1 MKRYIKQFIKRGLA
15 VMIAVFMC
23 LNFNNIDAKAANVVI
38 ALSSSTVSVGSNVT
52 ATISVSGSDIS
63 AYTIYVS
70 YNSSVLQYNS
80 ASGSAIINGGGGTV
94 TASGTSAGSFS
105 ISFTAIANGSGSITT
120 SGSDVYDIN
129 GNAISISHAGA
140 TVTVATASNNGDNNS
155 DSTTEEG
162 QTTETTED
170 DGRSADCDLASL
182 QVSPGT
188 LTPAFSADRTTYS
201 MQVDED
207 VTSVVVSASAADSK
221 ATTSV
226 SGANS
231 IQKGKNT
238 IRITVTAENGAVKVY
253 TINVQAG
260 EDVGDPVATID
271 GTEYEFVMSEDGLEA
286 PEGFTAGTTTYKDWD
301 VLSFQSPNKKITV
314 VCLKDEEGENHWFI
328 MDAEKDVFTP
338 YQEYSSQYNRYII
351 MDAPEG
357 VTVPEGFTATKIKI
371 GENEVTAYQSANI
384 ADADMYLVYAVN
396 VEGEAGFYEYDAKE
410 QAFLRYVPMTVT
422 EEVLVPA
429 TPTQAT
435 PSNVPAPE
443 TPEKSPFSNPV
454 VIGILAGLGLIL
466 VILIVILVIF
476 AGRINKQNKDML
488 DAEDMIAQLA
498 NANKDVNPELLA
510 KLGLDEA
517 TLTQNGR
524 KDGAQPAETD
534 KSVNDTADAVIT
546 AVAAGQEMKDITKP
560 DVESSE
566 GETTVLS
573 TPGESTT
580 NSVIPEDVNELMEEV
595 NRDFA
600 ASMAGGEAYVEKSE
614 KELAHEDYEK
624 RSMEINNKI
633 MTNYDSQMDSVFADG
648 VQDNT
653 KQQTPVDS
661 TEQQDEN
668 K

>member
-1 MKRYIKQFIKRGLA
+1 MKQFLKRGLA
-15 VMIAVFMC
+15 ILTAFILC
-23 LNFNNIDAKAANVVI
+23 LQFGKIDAQAANVVI
-38 ALSSSTVSVGSNVT
+38 ALSASTVSVGNNVT

-80 ASGSAIINGGGGTV
+80 ASGSAIVNGGGGTV

-105 ISFTAIANGSGSITT
+105 ISFTAIANDSGSITT

-140 TVTVATASNNGDNNS
+140 TVTVATASNNGDNNNGNA
-155 DSTTEEG
+155 TTEAGE
-162 QTTETTED
+162 TTETTED

-201 MQVDED
+201 LQVDED
-207 VTSVVVSASAADSK
+207 VTSVVVSASAADGN

-238 IRITVTAENGAVKVY
+238 VRVTVTAENGAVKVY

-271 GTEYEFVMSEDGLEA
+271 GKEYSFVMNEDGLEA

-301 VLSFQSPNKKITV
+301 VLSYESPNKKITV
-314 VCLKDEEGENHWFI
+314 VCLKDEDGENHWFI

-351 MDAPEG
+351 TAVPDG
-357 VTVPEGFTATKIKI
+357 VAIPDGFKETTLKI
-371 GENEVTAYQSANI
+371 GDNSVVAYQSDDI
-384 ADADMYLVYAVN
+384 ADKDLYLVYAIN
-396 VEGEAGFYEYDAKE
+396 VEGEEGFYEYDAKE
-410 QAFLRYVPMTVT
+410 QAFLRYVPMIVS

-429 TPTQAT
+429 TPTVAT
-435 PSNVPAPE
+435 PSAPVEVP
-443 TPEKSPFSNPV
+443 TEKSPFTNPL
-454 VIGILAGLGLIL
+454 VIGIMVGAAVIIVIL
-466 VILIVILVIF
+466 VVCLVIF
-476 AGRINKQNKDML
+476 AGRINKQNKEML

-498 NANKDVNPELLA
+498 NANKDVNPELLQ
-510 KLGLDEA
+510 KLGLDKPEVSEELEA
-517 TLTQNGR
+517 PQ
-524 KDGAQPAETD
+524 AETAD
-534 KSVNDTADAVIT
+534 EKLADAVIDGST
-546 AVAAGQEMKDITKP
+546 GSEIPTVQEAEKLADPSDLEQTSEIPKV
-560 DVESSE
+560 DSSI
-566 GETTVLS
+566 L
-573 TPGESTT
+573 TPE
-580 NSVIPEDVNELMEEV
+580 VNALVEEV
-595 NRDFA
+595 NRDFQT
-600 ASMAGGEAYVEKSE
+600 SMGGGEAYVEKSE

-648 VQDNT
+648 TQNSAAPDASAPTDT
-653 KQQTPVDS
+653 K
-661 TEQQDEN
+661 E
-668 K
+668 

>member
-1 MKRYIKQFIKRGLA
+1 MKQFLKRGLA
-15 VMIAVFMC
+15 ILTAFILC
-23 LNFNNIDAKAANVVI
+23 LQFGKIDAQAANVVI
-38 ALSSSTVSVGSNVT
+38 ALSTSTVSVGNNVT

-80 ASGSAIINGGGGTV
+80 ASGSAIVNGGGGTV

-140 TVTVATASNNGDNNS
+140 TVTVATASNNGDTNNGNA
-155 DSTTEEG
+155 TTEAGE
-162 QTTETTED
+162 TTETTED

-201 MQVDED
+201 LQVDED
-207 VTSVVVSASAADSK
+207 VTSVVVSASAADGN

-238 IRITVTAENGAVKVY
+238 VRVTVTAENGAVKVY

-271 GTEYEFVMSEDGLEA
+271 GKEYSFVMNEDGLEA

-301 VLSFQSPNKKITV
+301 VLSYESPNKKIRV
-314 VCLKDEEGENHWFI
+314 VCLKDEDGENHWFI

-351 MDAPEG
+351 TAVPDG
-357 VTVPEGFTATKIKI
+357 VAIPDGFKETTLKI
-371 GENEVTAYQSANI
+371 GDNSVIAYQSDDI
-384 ADADMYLVYAVN
+384 ADKDLYLVYAIN
-396 VEGEAGFYEYDAKE
+396 VEGEEGFYEYDAKE
-410 QAFLRYVPMTVT
+410 QAFLRYVPMIVS

-429 TPTQAT
+429 TPTVAT
-435 PSNVPAPE
+435 PSAPVEVP
-443 TPEKSPFSNPV
+443 TEKSPFTNPL
-454 VIGILAGLGLIL
+454 VIGIMVGAALIIVIL
-466 VILIVILVIF
+466 VVCLVIF
-476 AGRINKQNKDML
+476 AGRINKQNKEML

-498 NANKDVNPELLA
+498 NANKDVNPELLQ
-510 KLGLDEA
+510 KLGLDKPEVSEELEA
-517 TLTQNGR
+517 PQ
-524 KDGAQPAETD
+524 AETAD
-534 KSVNDTADAVIT
+534 EKLADAVIDGST
-546 AVAAGQEMKDITKP
+546 GSEIPTVQEAEKQADPSDLEQTSEIPKV
-560 DVESSE
+560 DSSI
-566 GETTVLS
+566 L
-573 TPGESTT
+573 TPE
-580 NSVIPEDVNELMEEV
+580 VNALVEEV
-595 NRDFA
+595 NRDFQT
-600 ASMAGGEAYVEKSE
+600 SMGGGEAYVEKSE

-648 VQDNT
+648 TQNSAAPDASAPTDT
-653 KQQTPVDS
+653 K
-661 TEQQDEN
+661 E
-668 K
+668 

>member
-1 MKRYIKQFIKRGLA
+1 MKQFLKRGLA
-15 VMIAVFMC
+15 ILTAFILC
-23 LNFNNIDAKAANVVI
+23 LQFGKIDAQAANVVI
-38 ALSSSTVSVGSNVT
+38 ALSASTVSVGNNVT

-80 ASGSAIINGGGGTV
+80 ASGSAIVNGGGGTV

-140 TVTVATASNNGDNNS
+140 TVTVATASNNGDTNNGNA
-155 DSTTEEG
+155 TTEAGE
-162 QTTETTED
+162 TTETTED

-201 MQVDED
+201 LQVDED
-207 VTSVVVSASAADSK
+207 VTSVVVSASAADGN

-238 IRITVTAENGAVKVY
+238 VRVTVTAENGAVKVY

-271 GTEYEFVMSEDGLEA
+271 GKEYSFVMNEDGLEA

-301 VLSFQSPNKKITV
+301 VLSYESPNKKITV
-314 VCLKDEEGENHWFI
+314 VCLKDEDGENHWFI

-351 MDAPEG
+351 TAVPDG
-357 VTVPEGFTATKIKI
+357 VAIPDGFKETTLKI
-371 GENEVTAYQSANI
+371 GDNSVVAYQSDDI
-384 ADADMYLVYAVN
+384 ADKDLYLVYAIN
-396 VEGEAGFYEYDAKE
+396 VEGEEGFYEYDAKE
-410 QAFLRYVPMTVT
+410 QAFLRYVPMIVS

-429 TPTQAT
+429 TPTVAT
-435 PSNVPAPE
+435 PSAPVEVP
-443 TPEKSPFSNPV
+443 TEKSPFTNPL
-454 VIGILAGLGLIL
+454 VIGIMVGAAVIIVIL
-466 VILIVILVIF
+466 VVCLVIF
-476 AGRINKQNKDML
+476 AGRINKQNKEML

-498 NANKDVNPELLA
+498 NANKDVNPELLQ
-510 KLGLDEA
+510 KLGLDKPEVSEELEA
-517 TLTQNGR
+517 PQ
-524 KDGAQPAETD
+524 AETAD
-534 KSVNDTADAVIT
+534 EKLADAVIDGST
-546 AVAAGQEMKDITKP
+546 GSEIPTVQEAEKLADPSDLEQTSEIPKV
-560 DVESSE
+560 DSSI
-566 GETTVLS
+566 L
-573 TPGESTT
+573 TPE
-580 NSVIPEDVNELMEEV
+580 VNALVEEV
-595 NRDFA
+595 NRDFHT
-600 ASMAGGEAYVEKSE
+600 SMGGGEAYVEKSE

-648 VQDNT
+648 TQNSAAPDASAPTDT
-653 KQQTPVDS
+653 K
-661 TEQQDEN
+661 E
-668 K
+668 

>member
-1 MKRYIKQFIKRGLA
+1 MKQFLKRGLA
-15 VMIAVFMC
+15 ILTAFILC
-23 LNFNNIDAKAANVVI
+23 LQFGKIDAQAANVVI
-38 ALSSSTVSVGSNVT
+38 ALSASTVSVGNNVT

-80 ASGSAIINGGGGTV
+80 ASGSAIVNGGGGTV
-94 TASGTSAGSFS
+94 TARGTSAGSFS

-140 TVTVATASNNGDNNS
+140 TVTVATASNNGDTNNGNA
-155 DSTTEEG
+155 TTEAGE
-162 QTTETTED
+162 TTETTED

-201 MQVDED
+201 LQVDED
-207 VTSVVVSASAADSK
+207 VTSVVVSASAADGN

-238 IRITVTAENGAVKVY
+238 VRVTVTAENGAVKVY

-271 GTEYEFVMSEDGLEA
+271 GKEYSFVMNEDGLEA

-301 VLSFQSPNKKITV
+301 VLSYESPNKKITV
-314 VCLKDEEGENHWFI
+314 VCLKDEDGENHWFI

-351 MDAPEG
+351 TAVPDG
-357 VTVPEGFTATKIKI
+357 VAIPDGFKETTLKI
-371 GENEVTAYQSANI
+371 GDNSVVAYQSDDI
-384 ADADMYLVYAVN
+384 ADKDLYLVYAIN
-396 VEGEAGFYEYDAKE
+396 VEGEEGFYEYDAKE
-410 QAFLRYVPMTVT
+410 QAFLRYVPMIVS

-429 TPTQAT
+429 TPTVAT
-435 PSNVPAPE
+435 PSAPVEVP
-443 TPEKSPFSNPV
+443 TEKSPFTNPL
-454 VIGILAGLGLIL
+454 VIGIMVGAAVIIVIL
-466 VILIVILVIF
+466 VVCLVIF
-476 AGRINKQNKDML
+476 AGRINKQNKEML

-498 NANKDVNPELLA
+498 NANKDVNPELLQ
-510 KLGLDEA
+510 KLGLDKPEVSEELEA
-517 TLTQNGR
+517 PQ
-524 KDGAQPAETD
+524 AETAD
-534 KSVNDTADAVIT
+534 EKLADAVIDGST
-546 AVAAGQEMKDITKP
+546 GSEIPTVQEAEKQADPSDLEQTSEIPKV
-560 DVESSE
+560 DSSI
-566 GETTVLS
+566 L
-573 TPGESTT
+573 TPE
-580 NSVIPEDVNELMEEV
+580 VNALVEEV
-595 NRDFA
+595 NRDFQT
-600 ASMAGGEAYVEKSE
+600 SMGGGEAYVEKSE

-648 VQDNT
+648 TQNSAAPDASASTDT
-653 KQQTPVDS
+653 K
-661 TEQQDEN
+661 E
-668 K
+668 

>member
-1 MKRYIKQFIKRGLA
+1 MKQFLKRGLA
-15 VMIAVFMC
+15 ILTAFILC
-23 LNFNNIDAKAANVVI
+23 LQFGKIDAQAANVVI
-38 ALSSSTVSVGSNVT
+38 ALSASTVSVGNNVT

-80 ASGSAIINGGGGTV
+80 ASGSAIVNGGGGTV
-94 TASGTSAGSFS
+94 TARGTSAGSFS

-140 TVTVATASNNGDNNS
+140 TVTVATASNNGDTNNGNA
-155 DSTTEEG
+155 TTEAGE
-162 QTTETTED
+162 TTETTED

-188 LTPAFSADRTTYS
+188 LTPAFSADRTIYS
-201 MQVDED
+201 LQVDED
-207 VTSVVVSASAADSK
+207 VTSVVVSASAADGN

-238 IRITVTAENGAVKVY
+238 VRVTVTAENGAVKVY

-271 GTEYEFVMSEDGLEA
+271 GKEYSFVMNEDGLEA

-301 VLSFQSPNKKITV
+301 VLSYESPNKKIRV
-314 VCLKDEEGENHWFI
+314 VCLKDEDGENHWFI

-351 MDAPEG
+351 TAVPDG
-357 VTVPEGFTATKIKI
+357 VAIPDGFKETTLKI
-371 GENEVTAYQSANI
+371 GDNSVIAYQSDDI
-384 ADADMYLVYAVN
+384 ADKDLYLVYAIN
-396 VEGEAGFYEYDAKE
+396 VEGEEGFYEYDAKE
-410 QAFLRYVPMTVT
+410 QAFLRYVPMIVS

-429 TPTQAT
+429 TPTVAT
-435 PSNVPAPE
+435 PSAPVEVP
-443 TPEKSPFSNPV
+443 TEKSPFTNPL
-454 VIGILAGLGLIL
+454 VIGIMVGAALIIVIL
-466 VILIVILVIF
+466 VVCLVIF
-476 AGRINKQNKDML
+476 AGRINKQNKEML

-498 NANKDVNPELLA
+498 NANKDVNPELLQ
-510 KLGLDEA
+510 KLGLDKPEVSEELEA
-517 TLTQNGR
+517 PQ
-524 KDGAQPAETD
+524 AETAD
-534 KSVNDTADAVIT
+534 EKLADAVIDGST
-546 AVAAGQEMKDITKP
+546 GSEIPTVQEAEKQADPSDLEQTSEIPKV
-560 DVESSE
+560 DSSI
-566 GETTVLS
+566 L
-573 TPGESTT
+573 TPE
-580 NSVIPEDVNELMEEV
+580 VNALVEEV
-595 NRDFA
+595 NRDFQT
-600 ASMAGGEAYVEKSE
+600 SMGGGEAYVEKSE

-648 VQDNT
+648 TQNSAAPDASAPTDT
-653 KQQTPVDS
+653 K
-661 TEQQDEN
+661 E
-668 K
+668 

>member
-1 MKRYIKQFIKRGLA
+1 MKQFLKRGLA
-15 VMIAVFMC
+15 ILTAFILC
-23 LNFNNIDAKAANVVI
+23 LQFGKIDAQAANVVN
-38 ALSSSTVSVGSNVT
+38 ALRASTVSVGNNVT

-80 ASGSAIINGGGGTV
+80 ASGSAIVNGGGGTV

-129 GNAISISHAGA
+129 GNAISLSHAGA
-140 TVTVATASNNGDNNS
+140 TVTVAPASHYGDTYYGNA
-155 DSTTEEG
+155 TTDAGE
-162 QTTETTED
+162 TPETTED

-201 MQVDED
+201 LQVDED
-207 VTSVVVSASAADSK
+207 VTSVVVSASAADGN

-238 IRITVTAENGAVKVY
+238 VRVTVTAENGAVKVY

-271 GTEYEFVMSEDGLEA
+271 GKEYSFVMNEDGLEA

-301 VLSFQSPNKKITV
+301 VLSYESPNKKITV
-314 VCLKDEEGENHWFI
+314 VCLKDEDGENHWFI

-351 MDAPEG
+351 TAVPDG
-357 VTVPEGFTATKIKI
+357 VAIPDGFKETTLKI
-371 GENEVTAYQSANI
+371 GDNSVVAYQSDDI
-384 ADADMYLVYAVN
+384 ADKDLYLVYAIN
-396 VEGEAGFYEYDAKE
+396 VEGEEGFYEYDAKE
-410 QAFLRYVPMTVT
+410 QAFLRYVPMIVS

-429 TPTQAT
+429 TPTVAT
-435 PSNVPAPE
+435 PSAPVEVP
-443 TPEKSPFSNPV
+443 TEKSPFTNPL
-454 VIGILAGLGLIL
+454 VIGIMVGAAVIIVIL
-466 VILIVILVIF
+466 VVCLVIF
-476 AGRINKQNKDML
+476 AGRINKQNKEML

-498 NANKDVNPELLA
+498 NANKDVNPELLQ
-510 KLGLDEA
+510 KLGLDKPEVSEELEA
-517 TLTQNGR
+517 PQ
-524 KDGAQPAETD
+524 AETAD
-534 KSVNDTADAVIT
+534 EKLADAVIDGST
-546 AVAAGQEMKDITKP
+546 GSEIPTVQEAEKLADPSDLEQTSEIPKV
-560 DVESSE
+560 DSSI
-566 GETTVLS
+566 L
-573 TPGESTT
+573 TPE
-580 NSVIPEDVNELMEEV
+580 VNALVEEV
-595 NRDFA
+595 NRDFQT
-600 ASMAGGEAYVEKSE
+600 SMGGGEAYVEKSE

-648 VQDNT
+648 TQNSAAPDASAPTDT
-653 KQQTPVDS
+653 K
-661 TEQQDEN
+661 E
-668 K
+668 

>member
-1 MKRYIKQFIKRGLA
+1 MKQFLKRGLA
-15 VMIAVFMC
+15 ILTAFILC
-23 LNFNNIDAKAANVVI
+23 LQFGKIDAQAANVVI
-38 ALSSSTVSVGSNVT
+38 ALSASTVSVGNNVT

-80 ASGSAIINGGGGTV
+80 ASGSAIVNGGGGTV
-94 TASGTSAGSFS
+94 TARGTSAGSFS

-140 TVTVATASNNGDNNS
+140 TVTVATASNNGDTNNGNA
-155 DSTTEEG
+155 TTEAGE
-162 QTTETTED
+162 TTETTED

-201 MQVDED
+201 LQVDED
-207 VTSVVVSASAADSK
+207 VTSVVVSASAADGN

-238 IRITVTAENGAVKVY
+238 VRVTVTAENGAVKVY

-271 GTEYEFVMSEDGLEA
+271 GKEYSFVMNEDGLEA

-301 VLSFQSPNKKITV
+301 VLSYESPNKKITV
-314 VCLKDEEGENHWFI
+314 VCLKDEDGENHWFI

-351 MDAPEG
+351 TAVPDG
-357 VTVPEGFTATKIKI
+357 VAIPDGFKETTLKI
-371 GENEVTAYQSANI
+371 GDNSVVAYQSDDI
-384 ADADMYLVYAVN
+384 ADKDLYLVYAIN
-396 VEGEAGFYEYDAKE
+396 VEGEEGFYEYDAKE
-410 QAFLRYVPMTVT
+410 QAFLRYVPMIVS

-429 TPTQAT
+429 TPTVAT
-435 PSNVPAPE
+435 PSAPVEVP
-443 TPEKSPFSNPV
+443 TEKSPFTNPL
-454 VIGILAGLGLIL
+454 VIGIMVGAAVIIVIL
-466 VILIVILVIF
+466 VVCLVIF
-476 AGRINKQNKDML
+476 AGRINKQNKEML

-498 NANKDVNPELLA
+498 NANKDVNPELLQ
-510 KLGLDEA
+510 KLGLDKPEVSEELEA
-517 TLTQNGR
+517 PQ
-524 KDGAQPAETD
+524 AETAD
-534 KSVNDTADAVIT
+534 EKLADAVIDGST
-546 AVAAGQEMKDITKP
+546 GSEIPTVQEAEKLADPSDLEQTSEIPKV
-560 DVESSE
+560 DSSI
-566 GETTVLS
+566 L
-573 TPGESTT
+573 TPE
-580 NSVIPEDVNELMEEV
+580 VNALVEEV
-595 NRDFA
+595 NRDFQT
-600 ASMAGGEAYVEKSE
+600 SMGGGEAYVEKSE

-648 VQDNT
+648 TQNSAAPDASAPTDT
-653 KQQTPVDS
+653 K
-661 TEQQDEN
+661 E
-668 K
+668 

>member
-1 MKRYIKQFIKRGLA
+1 MKQFLKRGLA
-15 VMIAVFMC
+15 ILTAFILC
-23 LNFNNIDAKAANVVI
+23 LQFGKIDAQAANVVI
-38 ALSSSTVSVGSNVT
+38 ALSASTVSVGNNVT

-80 ASGSAIINGGGGTV
+80 ASGSAIVNGGGGTV

-140 TVTVATASNNGDNNS
+140 TVTVATASNNGDTNNGNA
-155 DSTTEEG
+155 TTEAGE
-162 QTTETTED
+162 TTETTED

-201 MQVDED
+201 LQVDED
-207 VTSVVVSASAADSK
+207 VTSVVVSASAADGN

-238 IRITVTAENGAVKVY
+238 VRVTVTAENGAVKVY

-271 GTEYEFVMSEDGLEA
+271 GKEYSFVMNEDGLEA

-301 VLSFQSPNKKITV
+301 VLSYESPNKKITV
-314 VCLKDEEGENHWFI
+314 VCLKDEDGENHWFI

-351 MDAPEG
+351 TAVPDG
-357 VTVPEGFTATKIKI
+357 VAIPDGFKETTLKI
-371 GENEVTAYQSANI
+371 GDNSVVAYQSDDI
-384 ADADMYLVYAVN
+384 ADKDLYLVYAIN
-396 VEGEAGFYEYDAKE
+396 VEGEEGFYEYDAKE
-410 QAFLRYVPMTVT
+410 QAFLRYVPMIVS

-429 TPTQAT
+429 TPTVAT
-435 PSNVPAPE
+435 PSAPVEVP
-443 TPEKSPFSNPV
+443 TEKSPFTNPL
-454 VIGILAGLGLIL
+454 VIGIMVGAAVIIVIL
-466 VILIVILVIF
+466 VVCLVIF
-476 AGRINKQNKDML
+476 AGRINKQNKEML

-498 NANKDVNPELLA
+498 NANKDVNPELLQ
-510 KLGLDEA
+510 KLGLDKPEVSEELEA
-517 TLTQNGR
+517 PQ
-524 KDGAQPAETD
+524 AETAD
-534 KSVNDTADAVIT
+534 EKLADAVIDGST
-546 AVAAGQEMKDITKP
+546 GSEIPTVQEAEKLADPSDLEQTSEIPKV
-560 DVESSE
+560 DSSI
-566 GETTVLS
+566 L
-573 TPGESTT
+573 
-580 NSVIPEDVNELMEEV
+580 IPEVNALVEEV
-595 NRDFA
+595 NRDFQT
-600 ASMAGGEAYVEKSE
+600 SMGGGEAYVEKSE

-648 VQDNT
+648 TQNSAAPDASAPTDT
-653 KQQTPVDS
+653 K
-661 TEQQDEN
+661 E
-668 K
+668 

>member
-1 MKRYIKQFIKRGLA
+1 MKQFLKRGLA
-15 VMIAVFMC
+15 ILTAFILC
-23 LNFNNIDAKAANVVI
+23 LQFGKIDAQAANVVI
-38 ALSSSTVSVGSNVT
+38 ALSASTVSVGNNVT

-80 ASGSAIINGGGGTV
+80 ASGSAIVNGGGGTV

-140 TVTVATASNNGDNNS
+140 TVTVATASNNGDTNNGNA
-155 DSTTEEG
+155 TTEAGE
-162 QTTETTED
+162 TTETTED

-201 MQVDED
+201 LQVDED
-207 VTSVVVSASAADSK
+207 VTSVVVSASAADGN

-238 IRITVTAENGAVKVY
+238 VRVTVTAENGAVKVY

-271 GTEYEFVMSEDGLEA
+271 GKEYSFVMNEDGLEA

-301 VLSFQSPNKKITV
+301 VLSYESPNKKIRV
-314 VCLKDEEGENHWFI
+314 VCLKDEDGENHWFI

-351 MDAPEG
+351 TAVPDG
-357 VTVPEGFTATKIKI
+357 VAIPDGFKETTLKI
-371 GENEVTAYQSANI
+371 GDNSVIAYQSDDI
-384 ADADMYLVYAVN
+384 ADKDLYLVYAIN
-396 VEGEAGFYEYDAKE
+396 VEGEEGFYEYDAKE
-410 QAFLRYVPMTVT
+410 QAFLRYVPMIVS

-429 TPTQAT
+429 TPTVAT
-435 PSNVPAPE
+435 PSAPVEVP
-443 TPEKSPFSNPV
+443 TEKSPFTNPL
-454 VIGILAGLGLIL
+454 VIGIMVGAALIIVIL
-466 VILIVILVIF
+466 VVCLVIF
-476 AGRINKQNKDML
+476 AGRINKQNKEML

-498 NANKDVNPELLA
+498 NANKDVNPELLQ
-510 KLGLDEA
+510 KLGLDKPEVSEELEA
-517 TLTQNGR
+517 PQ
-524 KDGAQPAETD
+524 AETAD
-534 KSVNDTADAVIT
+534 EKLADAVIDGST
-546 AVAAGQEMKDITKP
+546 GSEIPTVQEAEKQAEPSDLEQTSEIPKV
-560 DVESSE
+560 DSSI
-566 GETTVLS
+566 L
-573 TPGESTT
+573 TPE
-580 NSVIPEDVNELMEEV
+580 VNALVEEV
-595 NRDFA
+595 NRDFQT
-600 ASMAGGEAYVEKSE
+600 SMGGGEAYVEKSE

-648 VQDNT
+648 TQNSAAPDASAPTDT
-653 KQQTPVDS
+653 K
-661 TEQQDEN
+661 E
-668 K
+668 

>member
-1 MKRYIKQFIKRGLA
+1 MKQFLKRGLA
-15 VMIAVFMC
+15 ILTAFILC
-23 LNFNNIDAKAANVVI
+23 LQFGKIDAQAANVVI
-38 ALSSSTVSVGSNVT
+38 ALSASTVSVGNNVT

-80 ASGSAIINGGGGTV
+80 ASGSAIVNGGGGTV

-140 TVTVATASNNGDNNS
+140 TVTVATASNNGDTNNGNA
-155 DSTTEEG
+155 TTEAGE
-162 QTTETTED
+162 TTETTED

-201 MQVDED
+201 LQVDED
-207 VTSVVVSASAADSK
+207 VTSVVVSASAADGN

-238 IRITVTAENGAVKVY
+238 VRVTVTAENGAVKVY

-271 GTEYEFVMSEDGLEA
+271 GKEYSFVMNEDGLEA

-301 VLSFQSPNKKITV
+301 VLSYESPNKKITV
-314 VCLKDEEGENHWFI
+314 VCLKDEDGENHWFI

-351 MDAPEG
+351 TAVPDG
-357 VTVPEGFTATKIKI
+357 VAIPDGFKETTLKI
-371 GENEVTAYQSANI
+371 GDNSVIAYQSDDI
-384 ADADMYLVYAVN
+384 ADKDLYLVYAIN
-396 VEGEAGFYEYDAKE
+396 VEGEEGFYEYDAKE
-410 QAFLRYVPMTVT
+410 QAFLRYVPMIVS

-429 TPTQAT
+429 TPTVAT
-435 PSNVPAPE
+435 PSAPVEVP
-443 TPEKSPFSNPV
+443 TEKSPFTNPL
-454 VIGILAGLGLIL
+454 VIGIMVGAALIIVIL
-466 VILIVILVIF
+466 VVCLVIF
-476 AGRINKQNKDML
+476 AGRINKQNKEML

-498 NANKDVNPELLA
+498 NANKDVNPELLQ
-510 KLGLDEA
+510 KLGLDKPEVSEELEA
-517 TLTQNGR
+517 PQ
-524 KDGAQPAETD
+524 AETAD
-534 KSVNDTADAVIT
+534 EKLADAVIDGST
-546 AVAAGQEMKDITKP
+546 GSEIPTVQEAEKLADPSDLEQTSEIPKV
-560 DVESSE
+560 DSSI
-566 GETTVLS
+566 L
-573 TPGESTT
+573 TPE
-580 NSVIPEDVNELMEEV
+580 VNALVEEV
-595 NRDFA
+595 NRDFQT
-600 ASMAGGEAYVEKSE
+600 SMGGGEAYVEKSE

-648 VQDNT
+648 TQNSAAPDASAPTDT
-653 KQQTPVDS
+653 K
-661 TEQQDEN
+661 E
-668 K
+668 

>member
-1 MKRYIKQFIKRGLA
+1 MKQFLKRGLA
-15 VMIAVFMC
+15 ILTAFILC
-23 LNFNNIDAKAANVVI
+23 LQFGKIDAQAANVVI
-38 ALSSSTVSVGSNVT
+38 ALSASTVSVENNVT

-80 ASGSAIINGGGGTV
+80 ASGSAIVNGGGGTV

-140 TVTVATASNNGDNNS
+140 TVTVATASNNGDTNNGNA
-155 DSTTEEG
+155 TTEAGE
-162 QTTETTED
+162 TTETTED

-201 MQVDED
+201 LQVDED
-207 VTSVVVSASAADSK
+207 VTSVVVSASAADGN

-238 IRITVTAENGAVKVY
+238 VRVTVTAENGAVKVY

-271 GTEYEFVMSEDGLEA
+271 GKEYSFVMNEDGLEA

-301 VLSFQSPNKKITV
+301 VLSYESPNKKITV
-314 VCLKDEEGENHWFI
+314 VCLKDEDGENHWFI

-351 MDAPEG
+351 TAVPDG
-357 VTVPEGFTATKIKI
+357 VAIPDGFKETTLKI
-371 GENEVTAYQSANI
+371 GDNSVVAYQSDDI
-384 ADADMYLVYAVN
+384 ADKDLYLVYAIN
-396 VEGEAGFYEYDAKE
+396 VEGEEGFYEYDAKE
-410 QAFLRYVPMTVT
+410 QAFLRYVPMIVS

-429 TPTQAT
+429 TPTVAT
-435 PSNVPAPE
+435 PSAPVEVP
-443 TPEKSPFSNPV
+443 TEKSPFTNPL
-454 VIGILAGLGLIL
+454 VIGIMVGAAVIIVIL
-466 VILIVILVIF
+466 VVCLVIF
-476 AGRINKQNKDML
+476 AGRINKQNKEML

-498 NANKDVNPELLA
+498 NANKDVNPELLQ
-510 KLGLDEA
+510 KLGLDKPEVSEELEA
-517 TLTQNGR
+517 PQ
-524 KDGAQPAETD
+524 AETAD
-534 KSVNDTADAVIT
+534 EKLADAVIDGST
-546 AVAAGQEMKDITKP
+546 GSEIPTVQEAEKLADPSDLEQTSEIPKV
-560 DVESSE
+560 DSSI
-566 GETTVLS
+566 L
-573 TPGESTT
+573 TPE
-580 NSVIPEDVNELMEEV
+580 VNALVEEV
-595 NRDFA
+595 NRDFQT
-600 ASMAGGEAYVEKSE
+600 SMGGGEAYVEKSE

-648 VQDNT
+648 TQNSAAPDASAPTDT
-653 KQQTPVDS
+653 K
-661 TEQQDEN
+661 E
-668 K
+668 

>member
-1 MKRYIKQFIKRGLA
+1 MKQFLKRGLA
-15 VMIAVFMC
+15 ILTAFILC
-23 LNFNNIDAKAANVVI
+23 LQFGKIDAQAANVVI
-38 ALSSSTVSVGSNVT
+38 ALSASTVSVGNNVT

-80 ASGSAIINGGGGTV
+80 ASGSAIVNGGGGTV

-140 TVTVATASNNGDNNS
+140 TVTVATASNNGDTNNGNA
-155 DSTTEEG
+155 TTEAGE
-162 QTTETTED
+162 TTETTED

-201 MQVDED
+201 LQVDED
-207 VTSVVVSASAADSK
+207 VTSVVVSASAADGN

-238 IRITVTAENGAVKVY
+238 VRVTVTAENGAVKVY

-271 GTEYEFVMSEDGLEA
+271 GKEYSFVMNEDGLEA

-301 VLSFQSPNKKITV
+301 VLSYESPNKKITV
-314 VCLKDEEGENHWFI
+314 VCLKDEDGENHWFI

-351 MDAPEG
+351 TAVPDG
-357 VTVPEGFTATKIKI
+357 VAIPDGFKETTLKI
-371 GENEVTAYQSANI
+371 GDNSVVAYQSDDI
-384 ADADMYLVYAVN
+384 ADKDLYLVYAIN
-396 VEGEAGFYEYDAKE
+396 VEGEEGFYEYDAKE
-410 QAFLRYVPMTVT
+410 QAFLRYVPMIVS

-429 TPTQAT
+429 TPTVAT
-435 PSNVPAPE
+435 PSAPVEVP
-443 TPEKSPFSNPV
+443 TEKSPFTNPL
-454 VIGILAGLGLIL
+454 VIGIMVGAAVIIVIL
-466 VILIVILVIF
+466 VVCLVIF
-476 AGRINKQNKDML
+476 AGRINKQNKEML

-498 NANKDVNPELLA
+498 NANKDVNPELLQ
-510 KLGLDEA
+510 KLGLDKPEVSEELEA
-517 TLTQNGR
+517 PQ
-524 KDGAQPAETD
+524 AETAD
-534 KSVNDTADAVIT
+534 EKLADAVIDGST
-546 AVAAGQEMKDITKP
+546 GSEIPTVQEAEKLADPSDLEQTSEIPKV
-560 DVESSE
+560 DSSI
-566 GETTVLS
+566 L
-573 TPGESTT
+573 TPE
-580 NSVIPEDVNELMEEV
+580 VNALVEEV
-595 NRDFA
+595 NRDFQT
-600 ASMAGGEAYVEKSE
+600 SMGGGEAYVEKSE

-648 VQDNT
+648 TQNSPAPDASAPTDT
-653 KQQTPVDS
+653 K
-661 TEQQDEN
+661 E
-668 K
+668 

>member
-1 MKRYIKQFIKRGLA
+1 MKQFLKRGLA
-15 VMIAVFMC
+15 ILTAFILC
-23 LNFNNIDAKAANVVI
+23 LQFGKIDAQAANVVI
-38 ALSSSTVSVGSNVT
+38 ALSASTVSVGNNVT

-80 ASGSAIINGGGGTV
+80 ASGSAIVNGGGGTV

-140 TVTVATASNNGDNNS
+140 TVTVATASNNGDTNNGNA
-155 DSTTEEG
+155 TTEAGE
-162 QTTETTED
+162 TTETTED

-201 MQVDED
+201 LQVDED
-207 VTSVVVSASAADSK
+207 VTSVVVSASAADGN

-238 IRITVTAENGAVKVY
+238 VRVTVTAENGAVKVY

-271 GTEYEFVMSEDGLEA
+271 GKEYSFVMNEDGLEA

-301 VLSFQSPNKKITV
+301 VLSYESPNKNITV
-314 VCLKDEEGENHWFI
+314 VCLKDEDGENHWFI

-351 MDAPEG
+351 TAVPDG
-357 VTVPEGFTATKIKI
+357 VAIPDGFKETTLKI
-371 GENEVTAYQSANI
+371 GDNSVVAYQSDDI
-384 ADADMYLVYAVN
+384 ADKDLYLVYAIN
-396 VEGEAGFYEYDAKE
+396 VEGEEGFYEYDAKE
-410 QAFLRYVPMTVT
+410 QAFLRYVPMIVS

-429 TPTQAT
+429 TPTVAT
-435 PSNVPAPE
+435 PSAPVEVP
-443 TPEKSPFSNPV
+443 TEKSPFTNPL
-454 VIGILAGLGLIL
+454 VIGIMVGAALIIVIL
-466 VILIVILVIF
+466 VVCLVIF
-476 AGRINKQNKDML
+476 AGRINKQNKEML

-498 NANKDVNPELLA
+498 NANKDVNPELLQ
-510 KLGLDEA
+510 KLGLDKPEVSEELEA
-517 TLTQNGR
+517 PQ
-524 KDGAQPAETD
+524 AETAD
-534 KSVNDTADAVIT
+534 EKLADAVIDGST
-546 AVAAGQEMKDITKP
+546 GSEIPTVQEAEKQADPSDLEQTSEIPKV
-560 DVESSE
+560 DSSI
-566 GETTVLS
+566 L
-573 TPGESTT
+573 TPE
-580 NSVIPEDVNELMEEV
+580 VNALVEEV
-595 NRDFA
+595 NRDFQT
-600 ASMAGGEAYVEKSE
+600 SMGGGEAYVEKSE

-648 VQDNT
+648 TQNSAAPDASAPTDT
-653 KQQTPVDS
+653 K
-661 TEQQDEN
+661 E
-668 K
+668 

>member
-1 MKRYIKQFIKRGLA
+1 MKQFLKRGLA
-15 VMIAVFMC
+15 ILTAFILC
-23 LNFNNIDAKAANVVI
+23 LQFGKIDAQAANVVI
-38 ALSSSTVSVGSNVT
+38 ALSASTVSVGNNVT

-80 ASGSAIINGGGGTV
+80 ASGSAIVNGGGGTV

-140 TVTVATASNNGDNNS
+140 TVTVATASNNGDNNNGNA
-155 DSTTEEG
+155 TTEAGE
-162 QTTETTED
+162 TTETTED

-201 MQVDED
+201 LQVDED
-207 VTSVVVSASAADSK
+207 VTSVVVSASAADGN

-238 IRITVTAENGAVKVY
+238 VRVTVTAENGAVKVY

-271 GTEYEFVMSEDGLEA
+271 GKEYSFVMNEDGLEA

-301 VLSFQSPNKKITV
+301 VLSYESPNKKITV
-314 VCLKDEEGENHWFI
+314 VCLKDEDGENHWLI

-351 MDAPEG
+351 TAVPDG
-357 VTVPEGFTATKIKI
+357 VAIPDGFKETTLKI
-371 GENEVTAYQSANI
+371 GDNSVVAYQSDDI
-384 ADADMYLVYAVN
+384 ADKDLYLVYAIN
-396 VEGEAGFYEYDAKE
+396 VEGEEGFYEYDAKE
-410 QAFLRYVPMTVT
+410 QAFLRYVPMIVS

-429 TPTQAT
+429 TPTVAT
-435 PSNVPAPE
+435 PSAPVEVP
-443 TPEKSPFSNPV
+443 TEKSPFTNPL
-454 VIGILAGLGLIL
+454 VIGIMVGAAVIIVIL
-466 VILIVILVIF
+466 VVCLVIF
-476 AGRINKQNKDML
+476 AGRINKQNKEML

-498 NANKDVNPELLA
+498 NANKDVNPELLQ
-510 KLGLDEA
+510 KLGLDKPEVSEELEA
-517 TLTQNGR
+517 PQ
-524 KDGAQPAETD
+524 AETAD
-534 KSVNDTADAVIT
+534 EKLADAVIDGST
-546 AVAAGQEMKDITKP
+546 GSEIPTVQEAEKQADPSDLEQTSEIPKV
-560 DVESSE
+560 DSSI
-566 GETTVLS
+566 L
-573 TPGESTT
+573 TPE
-580 NSVIPEDVNELMEEV
+580 VNALVEEV
-595 NRDFA
+595 NRDFQT
-600 ASMAGGEAYVEKSE
+600 SMGGGEAYVEKSE

-648 VQDNT
+648 TQNSAAPDASASTDT
-653 KQQTPVDS
+653 K
-661 TEQQDEN
+661 E
-668 K
+668 

>member
-1 MKRYIKQFIKRGLA
+1 MKQFFKRGLA
-15 VMIAVFMC
+15 IITALILC
-23 LNFNNIDAKAANVVI
+23 LHFGKIDAQAANVVI
-38 ALSSSTVSVGSNVT
+38 ALSASSVSVGNNVT

-80 ASGSAIINGGGGTV
+80 ASGSAIVNGGGGTV

-140 TVTVATASNNGDNNS
+140 TVTVATASNNNGDGNNA
-155 DSTTEEG
+155 TTEAG
-162 QTTETTED
+162 ETTED
-170 DGRSADCDLASL
+170 DGKSADCDLASL

-201 MQVDED
+201 LQVDED

-238 IRITVTAENGAVKVY
+238 VRVTVTAENGAVKVY

-271 GTEYEFVMSEDGLEA
+271 GKEYSFVMSEDGLEA

-301 VLSFQSPNKKITV
+301 VLSYESPNKKITV
-314 VCLKDEEGENHWFI
+314 VCLKDEDGENHWFI

-338 YQEYSSQYNRYII
+338 YQEYSSLYNRYII
-351 MDAPEG
+351 TAVPDG
-357 VTVPEGFTATKIKI
+357 VAIPDGFTETTLKI
-371 GENEVTAYQSANI
+371 GENQVVAYQSVDI
-384 ADADMYLVYAVN
+384 ADKDMYLVYAIN
-396 VEGEAGFYEYDAKE
+396 VEGEEGFYEYDAKE
-410 QAFLRYVPMTVT
+410 QAFLRYVPMIVS

-429 TPTQAT
+429 TPTVAT
-435 PSNVPAPE
+435 PSAPVEVP
-443 TPEKSPFSNPV
+443 TEKNPFTNPLV
-454 VIGILAGLGLIL
+454 LGVLVAAAIVI
-466 VILIVILVIF
+466 VILIVCMVIF
-476 AGRINKQNKDML
+476 AGRINKQNKEML

-498 NANKDVNPELLA
+498 NANKDVNPELLQ
-510 KLGLDEA
+510 KLGLDDPEVSEVA
-517 TLTQNGR
+517 AEPQAETADEKLADALIEENTGNEIPTVQETEKQADPSDLEQTSEIPKVEGSILTQ
-524 KDGAQPAETD
+524 E
-534 KSVNDTADAVIT
+534 VNALV
-546 AVAAGQEMKDITKP
+546 
-560 DVESSE
+560 
-566 GETTVLS
+566 
-573 TPGESTT
+573 
-580 NSVIPEDVNELMEEV
+580 EEV
-595 NRDFA
+595 NRDLQT
-600 ASMAGGEAYVEKSE
+600 SMAGGEAYVEKSE

-624 RSMEINNKI
+624 RSMEINNRI

-648 VQDNT
+648 TQNDAA
-653 KQQTPVDS
+653 QPVSEDS
-661 TEQQDEN
+661 SAPTDRKE
-668 K
+668 

>member
-1 MKRYIKQFIKRGLA
+1 MKQFLKRGLA
-15 VMIAVFMC
+15 ILTAFILC
-23 LNFNNIDAKAANVVI
+23 LQFGKIDAQAANVVI
-38 ALSSSTVSVGSNVT
+38 ALSASTVSVGNNVT

-80 ASGSAIINGGGGTV
+80 ASGSAIVNGGGGTV

-140 TVTVATASNNGDNNS
+140 TVTVATASNNGDTNNGNA
-155 DSTTEEG
+155 TTEAGE
-162 QTTETTED
+162 TTETTED

-201 MQVDED
+201 LQVDED
-207 VTSVVVSASAADSK
+207 VTSVVVSASAADGN

-238 IRITVTAENGAVKVY
+238 VRVTVTAENGAVKVY

-271 GTEYEFVMSEDGLEA
+271 GKEYSFVMNEDGLEA

-301 VLSFQSPNKKITV
+301 VLSYESPNKKITV
-314 VCLKDEEGENHWFI
+314 VCLKDEDGENHWFI

-351 MDAPEG
+351 TAVPDG
-357 VTVPEGFTATKIKI
+357 VAIPDGFKETTLKI
-371 GENEVTAYQSANI
+371 GDNSVVAYQSDDI
-384 ADADMYLVYAVN
+384 ADKDLYLVYAIN
-396 VEGEAGFYEYDAKE
+396 VEGEEGFYEYDAKE
-410 QAFLRYVPMTVT
+410 QAFLRYVPMIVS

-429 TPTQAT
+429 TPTVAT
-435 PSNVPAPE
+435 PSAPVEVP
-443 TPEKSPFSNPV
+443 TEKSPFTNPL
-454 VIGILAGLGLIL
+454 VIGIMVGAALIIVIL
-466 VILIVILVIF
+466 VVCLVIF
-476 AGRINKQNKDML
+476 AGRINKQNKEML

-498 NANKDVNPELLA
+498 NANKDVNPELLQ
-510 KLGLDEA
+510 KLGLDKPEVSEELEA
-517 TLTQNGR
+517 PQ
-524 KDGAQPAETD
+524 AETAD
-534 KSVNDTADAVIT
+534 EKLADAVIDGST
-546 AVAAGQEMKDITKP
+546 GSEIPTVQEAEQQADPSDLEQTSEIPKVD
-560 DVESSE
+560 SSI
-566 GETTVLS
+566 L
-573 TPGESTT
+573 TPE
-580 NSVIPEDVNELMEEV
+580 VNALVEEV
-595 NRDFA
+595 NRDFQT
-600 ASMAGGEAYVEKSE
+600 SMGGGEAYVEKSE

-648 VQDNT
+648 TQNSAAPDASAPTDT
-653 KQQTPVDS
+653 K
-661 TEQQDEN
+661 E
-668 K
+668 

>member
-1 MKRYIKQFIKRGLA
+1 MKQFLKRGLA
-15 VMIAVFMC
+15 ILTAFILC
-23 LNFNNIDAKAANVVI
+23 LQFGKIDAQAANVVI
-38 ALSSSTVSVGSNVT
+38 ALSASTVSVGNNVT

-80 ASGSAIINGGGGTV
+80 ASGSAIVNGGGGTV

-140 TVTVATASNNGDNNS
+140 TVTVATASNNGDNNNGNA
-155 DSTTEEG
+155 TTEAGE
-162 QTTETTED
+162 TTETTED

-201 MQVDED
+201 LQVDED
-207 VTSVVVSASAADSK
+207 VTSVVVSASAADGN

-238 IRITVTAENGAVKVY
+238 VRVTVTAENGAVKVY

-271 GTEYEFVMSEDGLEA
+271 GKEYSFVMNEDGLEA

-301 VLSFQSPNKKITV
+301 VLSYESPNKKIRV
-314 VCLKDEEGENHWFI
+314 VCLKDEDGENHWFI

-351 MDAPEG
+351 TAVPDG
-357 VTVPEGFTATKIKI
+357 VAIPDGFKETTLKI
-371 GENEVTAYQSANI
+371 GDNSVIAYQSDDI
-384 ADADMYLVYAVN
+384 ADKDLYLVYAIN
-396 VEGEAGFYEYDAKE
+396 VEGEEGFYEYDAKE
-410 QAFLRYVPMTVT
+410 QAFLRYVPMIVS

-429 TPTQAT
+429 TPTVAT
-435 PSNVPAPE
+435 PSAPVEVP
-443 TPEKSPFSNPV
+443 TEKSPFTNPL
-454 VIGILAGLGLIL
+454 VIGIMVGAAVIIVIL
-466 VILIVILVIF
+466 VVCLVIF
-476 AGRINKQNKDML
+476 AGRINKQNKEML
-488 DAEDMIAQLA
+488 DAEDMIAKLA
-498 NANKDVNPELLA
+498 NANKDVNPELLQ
-510 KLGLDEA
+510 KLGLDKPEVSEELEA
-517 TLTQNGR
+517 PQ
-524 KDGAQPAETD
+524 AETAD
-534 KSVNDTADAVIT
+534 EKLADAVIDGST
-546 AVAAGQEMKDITKP
+546 GSEIPTVQEAEKQADPSDLEQTSEIPKV
-560 DVESSE
+560 DSSI
-566 GETTVLS
+566 L
-573 TPGESTT
+573 TPE
-580 NSVIPEDVNELMEEV
+580 VNALVEEV
-595 NRDFA
+595 NRDFQT
-600 ASMAGGEAYVEKSE
+600 SMGGGEAYVEKSE

-648 VQDNT
+648 TQNSAAPDASAPTDT
-653 KQQTPVDS
+653 K
-661 TEQQDEN
+661 E
-668 K
+668 

>member
-1 MKRYIKQFIKRGLA
+1 MKQFLKRGLA
-15 VMIAVFMC
+15 ILTAFILC
-23 LNFNNIDAKAANVVI
+23 LQFGKIDAQAANVVI
-38 ALSSSTVSVGSNVT
+38 ALSASTVSVGNNVT

-80 ASGSAIINGGGGTV
+80 ASGSAIVNGGGGTV

-140 TVTVATASNNGDNNS
+140 TVTVATASNNGDTNNGNA
-155 DSTTEEG
+155 TTEAGE
-162 QTTETTED
+162 TTETTED

-201 MQVDED
+201 LQVDED
-207 VTSVVVSASAADSK
+207 VTSVVVSASAADGN

-238 IRITVTAENGAVKVY
+238 VRVTVTAENGAVKVY

-271 GTEYEFVMSEDGLEA
+271 GKEYSFVMNEDGLEA

-301 VLSFQSPNKKITV
+301 VLSYESPNKKITV
-314 VCLKDEEGENHWFI
+314 VCLKDEDGENHWFI

-351 MDAPEG
+351 TAVPDG
-357 VTVPEGFTATKIKI
+357 VAIPDGFKETTLKI
-371 GENEVTAYQSANI
+371 EDNSVVAYQSDDI
-384 ADADMYLVYAVN
+384 ADKDLYLVYAIN
-396 VEGEAGFYEYDAKE
+396 VEGEEGFYEYDAKE
-410 QAFLRYVPMTVT
+410 QAFLRYVPIIVS

-429 TPTQAT
+429 TPTVAT
-435 PSNVPAPE
+435 PSAPVEVP
-443 TPEKSPFSNPV
+443 TEKSPFTNPL
-454 VIGILAGLGLIL
+454 VIGIMVGAAVIIVIL
-466 VILIVILVIF
+466 VVCLVIF
-476 AGRINKQNKDML
+476 AGRINKQNKEML

-498 NANKDVNPELLA
+498 NANKDVNPELLQ
-510 KLGLDEA
+510 KLGLDKPEVSEELEA
-517 TLTQNGR
+517 PQ
-524 KDGAQPAETD
+524 AETAD
-534 KSVNDTADAVIT
+534 EKLADAVIDGST
-546 AVAAGQEMKDITKP
+546 GSEIPTVQEAEKQADPSDLEQTSEIPKV
-560 DVESSE
+560 DSSI
-566 GETTVLS
+566 L
-573 TPGESTT
+573 TPE
-580 NSVIPEDVNELMEEV
+580 VNALVEEV
-595 NRDFA
+595 NRDFQT
-600 ASMAGGEAYVEKSE
+600 SMGGGEAYVEKSE

-648 VQDNT
+648 TQNSAAPDASAPTDT
-653 KQQTPVDS
+653 K
-661 TEQQDEN
+661 E
-668 K
+668 

>member
-1 MKRYIKQFIKRGLA
+1 MKQFLKRGLA
-15 VMIAVFMC
+15 ILTAFILC
-23 LNFNNIDAKAANVVI
+23 LQFGKIDAQAANVVI
-38 ALSSSTVSVGSNVT
+38 ALSASTVSVGNNVT

-80 ASGSAIINGGGGTV
+80 ASGSAIVNGGGGTV

-140 TVTVATASNNGDNNS
+140 TVTVATASNNGDTNNGNA
-155 DSTTEEG
+155 TTEAGE
-162 QTTETTED
+162 TTETTED

-201 MQVDED
+201 LQVDED
-207 VTSVVVSASAADSK
+207 VTSVVVSASAADGN

-238 IRITVTAENGAVKVY
+238 VRVTVTAENGAVKVY

-271 GTEYEFVMSEDGLEA
+271 GKEYSFVMNEDGLEA

-301 VLSFQSPNKKITV
+301 VLSYESPNKKITV
-314 VCLKDEEGENHWFI
+314 VCLKDEDGENHWFI

-351 MDAPEG
+351 TAVPDG
-357 VTVPEGFTATKIKI
+357 VAIPDGFKETTLKI
-371 GENEVTAYQSANI
+371 GDNSVVAYQSDDI
-384 ADADMYLVYAVN
+384 ADKDLYLVYAIN
-396 VEGEAGFYEYDAKE
+396 VEGEEGFYEYDAKE
-410 QAFLRYVPMTVT
+410 QAFLRYVPMIVS

-429 TPTQAT
+429 TPTVAT
-435 PSNVPAPE
+435 PSAPVEVP
-443 TPEKSPFSNPV
+443 TEKSPFTNPL
-454 VIGILAGLGLIL
+454 VIGIMVGAAVIIVIL
-466 VILIVILVIF
+466 VVCLVIF
-476 AGRINKQNKDML
+476 AGRINKQNKEML

-498 NANKDVNPELLA
+498 NANKDVNPELLQ
-510 KLGLDEA
+510 KLGLDKPEVSEELEA
-517 TLTQNGR
+517 PQ
-524 KDGAQPAETD
+524 AETAD
-534 KSVNDTADAVIT
+534 EKLADAVIDGST
-546 AVAAGQEMKDITKP
+546 GSEIPTVQEAEKLADPSDLEQTSEIPKV
-560 DVESSE
+560 DSSI
-566 GETTVLS
+566 L
-573 TPGESTT
+573 TPE
-580 NSVIPEDVNELMEEV
+580 VNALVEEV
-595 NRDFA
+595 NRDFQT
-600 ASMAGGEAYVEKSE
+600 SMGGGEPYVEKSE

-648 VQDNT
+648 TQNSAAPDASAPTDT
-653 KQQTPVDS
+653 K
-661 TEQQDEN
+661 E
-668 K
+668 

>member
-1 MKRYIKQFIKRGLA
+1 MKQFLKRGLA
-15 VMIAVFMC
+15 ILTAFILC
-23 LNFNNIDAKAANVVI
+23 LQFGKIDAQAANVVI
-38 ALSSSTVSVGSNVT
+38 ALSASTVSVGNNVT

-80 ASGSAIINGGGGTV
+80 ASGSAIVNGGGGTV

-140 TVTVATASNNGDNNS
+140 TVTVATASNNGDTNNGNA
-155 DSTTEEG
+155 TTEAGE
-162 QTTETTED
+162 TTETTED

-201 MQVDED
+201 LQVDED
-207 VTSVVVSASAADSK
+207 VTSVVVSASAADGN

-238 IRITVTAENGAVKVY
+238 VRVTVTAENGAVKVY

-271 GTEYEFVMSEDGLEA
+271 GKEYSFVMNEDGLEA

-301 VLSFQSPNKKITV
+301 VLSYESPNKKITV
-314 VCLKDEEGENHWFI
+314 VCLKDEDGENHWFI

-351 MDAPEG
+351 TAVPDG
-357 VTVPEGFTATKIKI
+357 VAIPDGFKETTLKI
-371 GENEVTAYQSANI
+371 GDNSVVAYQSDDI
-384 ADADMYLVYAVN
+384 ADKDLYLGYAIN
-396 VEGEAGFYEYDAKE
+396 VEGEEGFYEYDAKE
-410 QAFLRYVPMTVT
+410 QAFLRYVPMIVS

-429 TPTQAT
+429 TPTVAT
-435 PSNVPAPE
+435 PSAPVEVP
-443 TPEKSPFSNPV
+443 TEKSPFTNPL
-454 VIGILAGLGLIL
+454 VIGIMVGAAVIIVIL
-466 VILIVILVIF
+466 VVCLVIF
-476 AGRINKQNKDML
+476 AGRINKQNKEML

-498 NANKDVNPELLA
+498 NANKDVNPELLQ
-510 KLGLDEA
+510 KLGLDKPEVSEELEA
-517 TLTQNGR
+517 PQ
-524 KDGAQPAETD
+524 AETAD
-534 KSVNDTADAVIT
+534 EKLADAVIDGST
-546 AVAAGQEMKDITKP
+546 GSEIPTVQEAEKQADPSDLEQTSEIPKV
-560 DVESSE
+560 DSSI
-566 GETTVLS
+566 L
-573 TPGESTT
+573 TPE
-580 NSVIPEDVNELMEEV
+580 VNALVEEV
-595 NRDFA
+595 NRDFQT
-600 ASMAGGEAYVEKSE
+600 SMGGGEAYVEKSE

-648 VQDNT
+648 TQNSAAPDASASTDT
-653 KQQTPVDS
+653 K
-661 TEQQDEN
+661 E
-668 K
+668 

>member
-1 MKRYIKQFIKRGLA
+1 MKQFLKRGLA
-15 VMIAVFMC
+15 ILTAFILC
-23 LNFNNIDAKAANVVI
+23 LQFGKIDAQAANVVI
-38 ALSSSTVSVGSNVT
+38 ALSASTVSVGNNVT

-80 ASGSAIINGGGGTV
+80 ASGSAIVNGGGGTV

-140 TVTVATASNNGDNNS
+140 TVTVATASNNGDTNNGNA
-155 DSTTEEG
+155 TTEAGE
-162 QTTETTED
+162 TTETTED

-201 MQVDED
+201 LQVDED
-207 VTSVVVSASAADSK
+207 VTSVVVSASAADGN

-238 IRITVTAENGAVKVY
+238 VRVTVTAENGAVKVY

-271 GTEYEFVMSEDGLEA
+271 GKEYSFVMNEDGLEA

-301 VLSFQSPNKKITV
+301 VLSYESPNKKITV
-314 VCLKDEEGENHWFI
+314 VCLKDEDGENHWFI

-351 MDAPEG
+351 TAVPDG
-357 VTVPEGFTATKIKI
+357 VAIPDGFKETTLKI
-371 GENEVTAYQSANI
+371 GDNSVVAYQSDDI
-384 ADADMYLVYAVN
+384 ADKDLYLVYAIN
-396 VEGEAGFYEYDAKE
+396 VEGEEGFYEYDAKE
-410 QAFLRYVPMTVT
+410 QAFLRYVPMIVS

-429 TPTQAT
+429 TPTVAT
-435 PSNVPAPE
+435 PSAPVEVP
-443 TPEKSPFSNPV
+443 TEKSPFTNPL
-454 VIGILAGLGLIL
+454 VIGIMVGAAVIIVIL
-466 VILIVILVIF
+466 VVCLVIF
-476 AGRINKQNKDML
+476 AGRINKQNKEML

-498 NANKDVNPELLA
+498 NANKDVNPELLQ
-510 KLGLDEA
+510 KLGLDKPEVSEELEA
-517 TLTQNGR
+517 PQ
-524 KDGAQPAETD
+524 AETAD
-534 KSVNDTADAVIT
+534 EKLADAVIDGST
-546 AVAAGQEMKDITKP
+546 GSEIPTVQEAEKLADPSDLEQTSEIPKV
-560 DVESSE
+560 DSSI
-566 GETTVLS
+566 L
-573 TPGESTT
+573 TPE
-580 NSVIPEDVNELMEEV
+580 VNALVEEV
-595 NRDFA
+595 NRDFQT
-600 ASMAGGEAYVEKSE
+600 SMGGGEAYVEKSE

-633 MTNYDSQMDSVFADG
+633 MTNYDSKMDSVFADG
-648 VQDNT
+648 TQNSAAPDASAPTDT
-653 KQQTPVDS
+653 K
-661 TEQQDEN
+661 E
-668 K
+668 

>member
-1 MKRYIKQFIKRGLA
+1 MKQFLKRGLA
-15 VMIAVFMC
+15 ILTAFILC
-23 LNFNNIDAKAANVVI
+23 LQFGKIDAQAANVVI
-38 ALSSSTVSVGSNVT
+38 ALSASTVSVGNNVT

-80 ASGSAIINGGGGTV
+80 ASGSAIVNGGGGTV

-140 TVTVATASNNGDNNS
+140 TVTVATASNNGDDNNGNA
-155 DSTTEEG
+155 TTEAGE
-162 QTTETTED
+162 TTETTED

-201 MQVDED
+201 LQVDED
-207 VTSVVVSASAADSK
+207 VTSVVVSASAADGN

-238 IRITVTAENGAVKVY
+238 VRVTVTAENGAVKVY

-271 GTEYEFVMSEDGLEA
+271 GKEYSFVMNEDGLEA

-301 VLSFQSPNKKITV
+301 VLSYESPNKKIRV
-314 VCLKDEEGENHWFI
+314 VCLKDEDGENHWFI

-351 MDAPEG
+351 TAVPDG
-357 VTVPEGFTATKIKI
+357 VAIPDGFKETTLKI
-371 GENEVTAYQSANI
+371 GDNSVIAYQSDDI
-384 ADADMYLVYAVN
+384 ADKDLYLVYAIN
-396 VEGEAGFYEYDAKE
+396 VEGEEGFYEYDAKE
-410 QAFLRYVPMTVT
+410 QAFLRYVPMIVS

-429 TPTQAT
+429 TPTVAT
-435 PSNVPAPE
+435 PSAPVEVP
-443 TPEKSPFSNPV
+443 TEKSPFTNPL
-454 VIGILAGLGLIL
+454 VIGIMVGAALIIVIL
-466 VILIVILVIF
+466 VVCLVIF
-476 AGRINKQNKDML
+476 AGRINKQNKEML

-498 NANKDVNPELLA
+498 NANKDVNPELLQ
-510 KLGLDEA
+510 KLGLDKPEVSEELEA
-517 TLTQNGR
+517 PQ
-524 KDGAQPAETD
+524 AETAD
-534 KSVNDTADAVIT
+534 EKLADAVIDGST
-546 AVAAGQEMKDITKP
+546 GSEIPTVQEAEQQADPSDLEQTSEIPKVD
-560 DVESSE
+560 SSI
-566 GETTVLS
+566 L
-573 TPGESTT
+573 TPE
-580 NSVIPEDVNELMEEV
+580 VNALVEEV
-595 NRDFA
+595 NRDFQT
-600 ASMAGGEAYVEKSE
+600 SMGGGEAYVEKSE

-648 VQDNT
+648 TQNSAAPDASAPTDT
-653 KQQTPVDS
+653 K
-661 TEQQDEN
+661 E
-668 K
+668 

>member
-1 MKRYIKQFIKRGLA
+1 MKQFLKRGLA
-15 VMIAVFMC
+15 ILTAFILC
-23 LNFNNIDAKAANVVI
+23 LQFGKIDAQAANVVI
-38 ALSSSTVSVGSNVT
+38 ALSASTVSVGNNVT

-80 ASGSAIINGGGGTV
+80 ASGSAIVNGGGGTV

-140 TVTVATASNNGDNNS
+140 MVTVATASNNGDTNNGNA
-155 DSTTEEG
+155 TTEAGE
-162 QTTETTED
+162 TTETTED

-201 MQVDED
+201 LQVDED
-207 VTSVVVSASAADSK
+207 VTSVVVSASAADGN

-238 IRITVTAENGAVKVY
+238 VRVTVTAENGAVKVY

-271 GTEYEFVMSEDGLEA
+271 GKEYSFVMNEDGLEA

-301 VLSFQSPNKKITV
+301 VLSYESPNKKITV
-314 VCLKDEEGENHWFI
+314 VCLKDEDGENHWFI

-351 MDAPEG
+351 TAVPDG
-357 VTVPEGFTATKIKI
+357 VAIPDGFKETTLKI
-371 GENEVTAYQSANI
+371 GDNSVVAYQSDDI
-384 ADADMYLVYAVN
+384 ADKDLYLVYAIN
-396 VEGEAGFYEYDAKE
+396 VEGEEGFYEYDAKE
-410 QAFLRYVPMTVT
+410 QAFLRYVPMIVS

-429 TPTQAT
+429 TPTVAT
-435 PSNVPAPE
+435 PSAPVEVP
-443 TPEKSPFSNPV
+443 TEKSPFTNPL
-454 VIGILAGLGLIL
+454 VIGIMVGAAVIIVIL
-466 VILIVILVIF
+466 VVCLVIF
-476 AGRINKQNKDML
+476 AGRINKQNKEML

-498 NANKDVNPELLA
+498 NANKDVNPELLQ
-510 KLGLDEA
+510 KLGLDKPEVSEELEA
-517 TLTQNGR
+517 PQ
-524 KDGAQPAETD
+524 AETAD
-534 KSVNDTADAVIT
+534 EKLADAVIDGST
-546 AVAAGQEMKDITKP
+546 GSEIPTVQEAEKQADPSDLEQTSEIPKV
-560 DVESSE
+560 DSSI
-566 GETTVLS
+566 L
-573 TPGESTT
+573 TPE
-580 NSVIPEDVNELMEEV
+580 VNALVEEV
-595 NRDFA
+595 NRDFQT
-600 ASMAGGEAYVEKSE
+600 SMGGGEAYVEKSE

-648 VQDNT
+648 TQNSAAPDASAPTDT
-653 KQQTPVDS
+653 K
-661 TEQQDEN
+661 E
-668 K
+668 

>member
-1 MKRYIKQFIKRGLA
+1 MKQFLKRGLA
-15 VMIAVFMC
+15 ILTAFILC
-23 LNFNNIDAKAANVVI
+23 LQFGKIDAQAANVVI
-38 ALSSSTVSVGSNVT
+38 ALSASTVSVGNNVT

-80 ASGSAIINGGGGTV
+80 ASGSAIVNGGGGTV

-140 TVTVATASNNGDNNS
+140 TVTVATASNNGDTNNGNA
-155 DSTTEEG
+155 TTEAGE
-162 QTTETTED
+162 TTETTED

-201 MQVDED
+201 LQVDED
-207 VTSVVVSASAADSK
+207 VTSVVVSASAADGN

-238 IRITVTAENGAVKVY
+238 VRVTVTAENGAVKVY

-271 GTEYEFVMSEDGLEA
+271 GKEYSFVMNEDGLEA

-301 VLSFQSPNKKITV
+301 VLSYESPNKKITV
-314 VCLKDEEGENHWFI
+314 VCLKDEDGENHWFI

-351 MDAPEG
+351 TAVPDG
-357 VTVPEGFTATKIKI
+357 VAIPDGFKETTLKI
-371 GENEVTAYQSANI
+371 GDNSVVAYQSDDI
-384 ADADMYLVYAVN
+384 ADKDLYLVYAIN
-396 VEGEAGFYEYDAKE
+396 VEGEEGFYEYDAKE
-410 QAFLRYVPMTVT
+410 QAFLRYVPMIVS

-429 TPTQAT
+429 TPTVAT
-435 PSNVPAPE
+435 PSAPVEVP
-443 TPEKSPFSNPV
+443 TEKSPFTNPL
-454 VIGILAGLGLIL
+454 VIGIMVGAAVIIVIL
-466 VILIVILVIF
+466 VVCLVIF
-476 AGRINKQNKDML
+476 AGRINKQNKEML

-498 NANKDVNPELLA
+498 NANKDVNPELLQ
-510 KLGLDEA
+510 KLGLDKPEVSEELEA
-517 TLTQNGR
+517 PQ
-524 KDGAQPAETD
+524 AET
-534 KSVNDTADAVIT
+534 ADEKLAAAVIDGST
-546 AVAAGQEMKDITKP
+546 GSEIPTVQEAEKLADPSDLEQTSEIPKV
-560 DVESSE
+560 DSSI
-566 GETTVLS
+566 L
-573 TPGESTT
+573 TPE
-580 NSVIPEDVNELMEEV
+580 VNALVEEV
-595 NRDFA
+595 NRDFQT
-600 ASMAGGEAYVEKSE
+600 SMGGGEAYVEKSE

-648 VQDNT
+648 TQNSAAPDASAPTDT
-653 KQQTPVDS
+653 K
-661 TEQQDEN
+661 E
-668 K
+668 

>member
-1 MKRYIKQFIKRGLA
+1 MKQFLKRGLA
-15 VMIAVFMC
+15 ILTAFILC
-23 LNFNNIDAKAANVVI
+23 LQFGKIDAQAANVVI
-38 ALSSSTVSVGSNVT
+38 ALSASTVSVGNNVT

-80 ASGSAIINGGGGTV
+80 ASGSAIVNGGGGTV

-140 TVTVATASNNGDNNS
+140 TVTVATASNNGDTNNGNA
-155 DSTTEEG
+155 TTEAGE
-162 QTTETTED
+162 TTETTED

-201 MQVDED
+201 LQVDED
-207 VTSVVVSASAADSK
+207 VTSVVVSASAADGN

-238 IRITVTAENGAVKVY
+238 VRVTVTAENGAVKVY

-271 GTEYEFVMSEDGLEA
+271 GKEYSFVMNEDGLEA

-301 VLSFQSPNKKITV
+301 VLSYESPNKKITV
-314 VCLKDEEGENHWFI
+314 VCLKDEDGENHWFI

-351 MDAPEG
+351 TAVPDG
-357 VTVPEGFTATKIKI
+357 VAIPDGFKETTLKI
-371 GENEVTAYQSANI
+371 GDNSVVAYQSDDI
-384 ADADMYLVYAVN
+384 ADKDLYLVYAIN
-396 VEGEAGFYEYDAKE
+396 VEGEEGFYEYDAKE
-410 QAFLRYVPMTVT
+410 QAFLRYVPMIVS

-429 TPTQAT
+429 TPTVAT
-435 PSNVPAPE
+435 PSAPVEVP
-443 TPEKSPFSNPV
+443 TEKSPFTNPL
-454 VIGILAGLGLIL
+454 VIGIMVGAALIIVIL
-466 VILIVILVIF
+466 VVCLVIF
-476 AGRINKQNKDML
+476 AGRINKQNKEML

-498 NANKDVNPELLA
+498 NANKDVNPELLQ
-510 KLGLDEA
+510 KLGLDKPEVSEELEA
-517 TLTQNGR
+517 PQ
-524 KDGAQPAETD
+524 AETAD
-534 KSVNDTADAVIT
+534 EKLADAVIDGST
-546 AVAAGQEMKDITKP
+546 GSEIPTVQEAEQQADPSDLERTSEIPKVD
-560 DVESSE
+560 SSI
-566 GETTVLS
+566 L
-573 TPGESTT
+573 TPE
-580 NSVIPEDVNELMEEV
+580 VNALVEEV
-595 NRDFA
+595 NRDFQT
-600 ASMAGGEAYVEKSE
+600 SMGGGEAYVEKSE

-648 VQDNT
+648 TQNSAAPDASAPTDT
-653 KQQTPVDS
+653 K
-661 TEQQDEN
+661 E
-668 K
+668 

>member
-1 MKRYIKQFIKRGLA
+1 MKQFLKRGLA
-15 VMIAVFMC
+15 ILTAFILC
-23 LNFNNIDAKAANVVI
+23 LQFGKIDAQAANVVI
-38 ALSSSTVSVGSNVT
+38 ALSASTVSVGNNVT

-80 ASGSAIINGGGGTV
+80 ASGSAIVNGGGGTV

-140 TVTVATASNNGDNNS
+140 TVTVATASNNGDTNNGNA
-155 DSTTEEG
+155 TTEAGE
-162 QTTETTED
+162 TTETTED

-201 MQVDED
+201 LQVDED
-207 VTSVVVSASAADSK
+207 VTSVVVSASAADGN

-238 IRITVTAENGAVKVY
+238 VRVTVTAENGVVKVY

-271 GTEYEFVMSEDGLEA
+271 GKEYSFVMNEDGLEA

-301 VLSFQSPNKKITV
+301 VLSYESPNKKITV
-314 VCLKDEEGENHWFI
+314 VCLKDEDGENHWFI

-351 MDAPEG
+351 TAVPDG
-357 VTVPEGFTATKIKI
+357 VAIPDGFKETTLKI
-371 GENEVTAYQSANI
+371 GDNSVVAYQSDDI
-384 ADADMYLVYAVN
+384 ADKDLYLVYAIN
-396 VEGEAGFYEYDAKE
+396 VEGEEGFYEYDAKE
-410 QAFLRYVPMTVT
+410 QAFLRYVPMIVS

-429 TPTQAT
+429 TPTVAT
-435 PSNVPAPE
+435 PSAPVEVP
-443 TPEKSPFSNPV
+443 TEKSPFTNPL
-454 VIGILAGLGLIL
+454 VIGIMVGAAVIIVIL
-466 VILIVILVIF
+466 VVCLVIF
-476 AGRINKQNKDML
+476 AGRINKQNKEML

-498 NANKDVNPELLA
+498 NANKDVNPELLQ
-510 KLGLDEA
+510 KLGLDKPEVSEELEA
-517 TLTQNGR
+517 PQ
-524 KDGAQPAETD
+524 AETAD
-534 KSVNDTADAVIT
+534 EKLADAVIDGST
-546 AVAAGQEMKDITKP
+546 GSEIPTVQEAEKLADPSDLEQTSEIPKV
-560 DVESSE
+560 DSSI
-566 GETTVLS
+566 L
-573 TPGESTT
+573 TPE
-580 NSVIPEDVNELMEEV
+580 VNALVEEV
-595 NRDFA
+595 NRDFQT
-600 ASMAGGEAYVEKSE
+600 SMGGGEAYVEKSE

-648 VQDNT
+648 TQNSAAPDASAPTDT
-653 KQQTPVDS
+653 K
-661 TEQQDEN
+661 E
-668 K
+668 

>member
-1 MKRYIKQFIKRGLA
+1 MKQFLKRGLA
-15 VMIAVFMC
+15 ILTAFILC
-23 LNFNNIDAKAANVVI
+23 LQFGKIDAQAANVVI
-38 ALSSSTVSVGSNVT
+38 ALSASTVSVGNNVT

-80 ASGSAIINGGGGTV
+80 ASGSAIVNGGGGTV

-105 ISFTAIANGSGSITT
+105 ISFTAIANGNGSITT

-140 TVTVATASNNGDNNS
+140 TVTVATASNNGDTNNGNA
-155 DSTTEEG
+155 TTEAGE
-162 QTTETTED
+162 TTETTED

-201 MQVDED
+201 LQVDED
-207 VTSVVVSASAADSK
+207 VTSVVVSASAADGN

-238 IRITVTAENGAVKVY
+238 VRVTVTAENGAVKVY

-271 GTEYEFVMSEDGLEA
+271 GKEYSFVMNEDGLEA

-301 VLSFQSPNKKITV
+301 VLSYESPNKKITV
-314 VCLKDEEGENHWFI
+314 VCLKDEDGENHWFI

-351 MDAPEG
+351 TAVPDG
-357 VTVPEGFTATKIKI
+357 VAIPDGFKETTLKI
-371 GENEVTAYQSANI
+371 GDNSVVAYQSDDI
-384 ADADMYLVYAVN
+384 ADKDLYLVYAIN
-396 VEGEAGFYEYDAKE
+396 VEGEEGFYEYDAKE
-410 QAFLRYVPMTVT
+410 QAFLRYVPMIVS

-429 TPTQAT
+429 TPTVAT
-435 PSNVPAPE
+435 PSAPVEVP
-443 TPEKSPFSNPV
+443 TEKSPFTNPF
-454 VIGILAGLGLIL
+454 VIGIMVGAAVIIVIL
-466 VILIVILVIF
+466 VVCLVIF
-476 AGRINKQNKDML
+476 AGRINKQNKEML

-498 NANKDVNPELLA
+498 NANKDVNPELLQ
-510 KLGLDEA
+510 KLGLDKPEVSEELEA
-517 TLTQNGR
+517 PQ
-524 KDGAQPAETD
+524 AETAD
-534 KSVNDTADAVIT
+534 EKLADAVIDGST
-546 AVAAGQEMKDITKP
+546 GSEIPTVQEAEKQAD
-560 DVESSE
+560 SSDLE
-566 GETTVLS
+566 QTSEIPKVDSSIL
-573 TPGESTT
+573 TPE
-580 NSVIPEDVNELMEEV
+580 VNALVEEV
-595 NRDFA
+595 NRDFQT
-600 ASMAGGEAYVEKSE
+600 SMGGGEAYVEKSE

-648 VQDNT
+648 TQNSAAPDASAPTDT
-653 KQQTPVDS
+653 K
-661 TEQQDEN
+661 E
-668 K
+668 

>member
-1 MKRYIKQFIKRGLA
+1 MKQFLKRGLA
-15 VMIAVFMC
+15 ILTAFILC
-23 LNFNNIDAKAANVVI
+23 LQFGKIDAQAANVVI
-38 ALSSSTVSVGSNVT
+38 ALSASTVSVGNNVT

-80 ASGSAIINGGGGTV
+80 ASGSAIVNGGGGTV

-140 TVTVATASNNGDNNS
+140 TVTVATASNNGDTNNGNA
-155 DSTTEEG
+155 TTEAGE
-162 QTTETTED
+162 TTETTED

-201 MQVDED
+201 LQVDED
-207 VTSVVVSASAADSK
+207 VTSVVVSASAADGN

-238 IRITVTAENGAVKVY
+238 VRVTVTAENGAVKVY

-271 GTEYEFVMSEDGLEA
+271 GKEYSFVMNEDGLEA

-301 VLSFQSPNKKITV
+301 VLSYESPNKKITV
-314 VCLKDEEGENHWFI
+314 VCLKDEDGENHWFI

-351 MDAPEG
+351 TAVPDG
-357 VTVPEGFTATKIKI
+357 VAIPDGFKETTLKI
-371 GENEVTAYQSANI
+371 GDNSVVAYQSDDI
-384 ADADMYLVYAVN
+384 ADKDLYLVYAIN
-396 VEGEAGFYEYDAKE
+396 VEGEEGFYEYDAKE
-410 QAFLRYVPMTVT
+410 QAFLRYVPMIVS

-429 TPTQAT
+429 TPTVAT
-435 PSNVPAPE
+435 PSAPVEVP
-443 TPEKSPFSNPV
+443 TEKSPFTNPL
-454 VIGILAGLGLIL
+454 VIGIMVGAAVIIVIL
-466 VILIVILVIF
+466 VVCLVIF
-476 AGRINKQNKDML
+476 AGRINKQNKEML

-498 NANKDVNPELLA
+498 NANKDVNPELLQ
-510 KLGLDEA
+510 KLGLDKPEVSEELEA
-517 TLTQNGR
+517 PQ
-524 KDGAQPAETD
+524 AETAD
-534 KSVNDTADAVIT
+534 EKLADAVIDGST
-546 AVAAGQEMKDITKP
+546 GSEIPTVQEAEKLADPSDLEQTSEIPKV
-560 DVESSE
+560 DSSI
-566 GETTVLS
+566 L
-573 TPGESTT
+573 TPE
-580 NSVIPEDVNELMEEV
+580 VNALVEEV
-595 NRDFA
+595 NRDFQT
-600 ASMAGGEAYVEKSE
+600 SMGGGEAYVEKSE

-624 RSMEINNKI
+624 RYMEINNKI

-648 VQDNT
+648 TQNSAAPDASAPTDT
-653 KQQTPVDS
+653 K
-661 TEQQDEN
+661 E
-668 K
+668 

>member
-1 MKRYIKQFIKRGLA
+1 MKQFLKRGLA
-15 VMIAVFMC
+15 ILTAFILC
-23 LNFNNIDAKAANVVI
+23 LQFGKIDAQAANVVI
-38 ALSSSTVSVGSNVT
+38 ALSASTVSVGNNVT

-80 ASGSAIINGGGGTV
+80 ASGSAIVNGGGGTV

-140 TVTVATASNNGDNNS
+140 TVTVATASNNGDTNNGNA
-155 DSTTEEG
+155 TTEAGE
-162 QTTETTED
+162 TTETTED

-201 MQVDED
+201 LQVDED
-207 VTSVVVSASAADSK
+207 VTSVVVSASAADGN

-238 IRITVTAENGAVKVY
+238 VRVSVTAEYGAVKVY

-271 GTEYEFVMSEDGLEA
+271 GKEYSFVMNEDGLEA

-301 VLSFQSPNKKITV
+301 VLSYESPNKKIRV
-314 VCLKDEEGENHWFI
+314 VCLKDEDGENHWFI

-338 YQEYSSQYNRYII
+338 YQEYSSQYYFYII
-351 MDAPEG
+351 TAVPDG
-357 VTVPEGFTATKIKI
+357 VAIPDGFKETTLKI
-371 GENEVTAYQSANI
+371 GDNSVVAYQSDDI
-384 ADADMYLVYAVN
+384 ADKDLYLVYAIN
-396 VEGEAGFYEYDAKE
+396 VEGEEGFYEYDAKE
-410 QAFLRYVPMTVT
+410 QAFLRYVPMIVS

-429 TPTQAT
+429 TPTVAT
-435 PSNVPAPE
+435 PSSPVEVPTE
-443 TPEKSPFSNPV
+443 MSPFTNPL
-454 VIGILAGLGLIL
+454 VIGIMVGAAVIIVIL
-466 VILIVILVIF
+466 VVCLVIF
-476 AGRINKQNKDML
+476 AGRINKQNKEML

-498 NANKDVNPELLA
+498 NANKDVNPELLQ
-510 KLGLDEA
+510 KLGLDKPEVSEELEA
-517 TLTQNGR
+517 PQ
-524 KDGAQPAETD
+524 AETAD
-534 KSVNDTADAVIT
+534 EKLADAVIDGST
-546 AVAAGQEMKDITKP
+546 GSEIPTVQEAEKQADPSDLEQTSEIPKV
-560 DVESSE
+560 DSSI
-566 GETTVLS
+566 L
-573 TPGESTT
+573 TPE
-580 NSVIPEDVNELMEEV
+580 VNALVEEV
-595 NRDFA
+595 NRDFQT
-600 ASMAGGEAYVEKSE
+600 SMGGGEAYVEKSE

-648 VQDNT
+648 TQNSAAPDASAPTDT
-653 KQQTPVDS
+653 K
-661 TEQQDEN
+661 E
-668 K
+668 

>member
-1 MKRYIKQFIKRGLA
+1 MKQFLKRGLA
-15 VMIAVFMC
+15 ILTAFILC
-23 LNFNNIDAKAANVVI
+23 LQFGKIDAQAANVVI
-38 ALSSSTVSVGSNVT
+38 ALSASTVSVGNNVT

-80 ASGSAIINGGGGTV
+80 ASGSAIVNGGGGTV

-140 TVTVATASNNGDNNS
+140 TVTVATASNNGDTNNGNA
-155 DSTTEEG
+155 TTEAGE
-162 QTTETTED
+162 TTETTED

-201 MQVDED
+201 LQVDED
-207 VTSVVVSASAADSK
+207 VTSVVVSASAADGN

-238 IRITVTAENGAVKVY
+238 VRVTVTAENGAVKVY

-271 GTEYEFVMSEDGLEA
+271 GKEYSFVMNEDGLEA

-301 VLSFQSPNKKITV
+301 VLSYESPNKKITV
-314 VCLKDEEGENHWFI
+314 VCLKDEDGENHWFI

-351 MDAPEG
+351 TAVPDG
-357 VTVPEGFTATKIKI
+357 VAIPDGFKETTLKI
-371 GENEVTAYQSANI
+371 GDNSVVAYQSDDI
-384 ADADMYLVYAVN
+384 ADKDLYLVYAIN
-396 VEGEAGFYEYDAKE
+396 VEGEEGFYEYDAKE
-410 QAFLRYVPMTVT
+410 QAFLRYVPMIVS

-429 TPTQAT
+429 TPTVAT
-435 PSNVPAPE
+435 PSAPVEVP
-443 TPEKSPFSNPV
+443 TEKSPFTNPL
-454 VIGILAGLGLIL
+454 VIGIMVGAAVIIVIL
-466 VILIVILVIF
+466 VVCLVIF
-476 AGRINKQNKDML
+476 AGRINKQNKEML

-498 NANKDVNPELLA
+498 NANKDVNPELLQ
-510 KLGLDEA
+510 KLGLDKPEVSEELEA
-517 TLTQNGR
+517 PQ
-524 KDGAQPAETD
+524 AETAD
-534 KSVNDTADAVIT
+534 EKLADAVIDGST
-546 AVAAGQEMKDITKP
+546 GSEIPTVQEAEKLAD
-560 DVESSE
+560 SSDLE
-566 GETTVLS
+566 QTSEIPKVDSSIL
-573 TPGESTT
+573 TPE
-580 NSVIPEDVNELMEEV
+580 VNALVEEV
-595 NRDFA
+595 NRDFQT
-600 ASMAGGEAYVEKSE
+600 SMGGGEAYVEKSE

-648 VQDNT
+648 TQNSAAPDASAPTDT
-653 KQQTPVDS
+653 K
-661 TEQQDEN
+661 E
-668 K
+668 

>member
-1 MKRYIKQFIKRGLA
+1 MKQFLKRGLA
-15 VMIAVFMC
+15 ILTAFILC
-23 LNFNNIDAKAANVVI
+23 LQFGKIDAQAANVVI
-38 ALSSSTVSVGSNVT
+38 ALSASTVSVGNNVT

-80 ASGSAIINGGGGTV
+80 ASGSAIVNGGGGTV

-105 ISFTAIANGSGSITT
+105 ISFTAIANGSRSITT

-140 TVTVATASNNGDNNS
+140 TVTVATASNNGDTNNGNA
-155 DSTTEEG
+155 TTEAGE
-162 QTTETTED
+162 TTETTED

-201 MQVDED
+201 LQVDED
-207 VTSVVVSASAADSK
+207 VTSVVVSASAADGN

-238 IRITVTAENGAVKVY
+238 VRVTVTAENGAVKVY

-271 GTEYEFVMSEDGLEA
+271 GKEYSFVMNEDGLEA

-301 VLSFQSPNKKITV
+301 VLSYESPNKKITV
-314 VCLKDEEGENHWFI
+314 VCLKDEDGENHWFI

-351 MDAPEG
+351 TAVPDG
-357 VTVPEGFTATKIKI
+357 VAIPDGFKETTLKI
-371 GENEVTAYQSANI
+371 GDNSVIAYQSDDI
-384 ADADMYLVYAVN
+384 ADKDLYLVYAIN
-396 VEGEAGFYEYDAKE
+396 VEGEEGFYEYDAKE
-410 QAFLRYVPMTVT
+410 QAFLRYVPMIVS

-429 TPTQAT
+429 TPTVAT
-435 PSNVPAPE
+435 PSAPVEVP
-443 TPEKSPFSNPV
+443 TEKSPFTNPL
-454 VIGILAGLGLIL
+454 VIGIMVGAAVIIVIL
-466 VILIVILVIF
+466 VVCLVIF
-476 AGRINKQNKDML
+476 AGRINKQNKEML

-498 NANKDVNPELLA
+498 NANKDVNPELLQ
-510 KLGLDEA
+510 KLGLDKPEVSEELEA
-517 TLTQNGR
+517 PQ
-524 KDGAQPAETD
+524 AETAD
-534 KSVNDTADAVIT
+534 EKLADAVIDGST
-546 AVAAGQEMKDITKP
+546 GSEIPTVQEAEKQADPSDLEQTSEIPKV
-560 DVESSE
+560 DSSI
-566 GETTVLS
+566 L
-573 TPGESTT
+573 TPE
-580 NSVIPEDVNELMEEV
+580 VNALVEEV
-595 NRDFA
+595 NRDFQT
-600 ASMAGGEAYVEKSE
+600 SMGGGEAYVEKSE

-648 VQDNT
+648 TQNSAAPDASAPTDT
-653 KQQTPVDS
+653 K
-661 TEQQDEN
+661 E
-668 K
+668 

>member
-1 MKRYIKQFIKRGLA
+1 MKQFLKRGLA
-15 VMIAVFMC
+15 ILTAFILC
-23 LNFNNIDAKAANVVI
+23 LQFGKIDAQAANVVI
-38 ALSSSTVSVGSNVT
+38 ALSASTVSVGNNVT

-80 ASGSAIINGGGGTV
+80 ASGSAIVNGGGGTV

-140 TVTVATASNNGDNNS
+140 TVTVATASNNGDTNNGNA
-155 DSTTEEG
+155 TTEAGE
-162 QTTETTED
+162 TTETTED

-201 MQVDED
+201 LQVDED
-207 VTSVVVSASAADSK
+207 VTSVVVSASAADGN

-238 IRITVTAENGAVKVY
+238 VRVTVTAENGAVKVY

-271 GTEYEFVMSEDGLEA
+271 GKEYSFVMNEDGLEA

-301 VLSFQSPNKKITV
+301 VLSYESPNKKITV
-314 VCLKDEEGENHWFI
+314 VCLKDEDGENHWFI

-351 MDAPEG
+351 TAVPDG
-357 VTVPEGFTATKIKI
+357 VAIPDGFKETTLKI
-371 GENEVTAYQSANI
+371 GDNSVIAYQSDDI
-384 ADADMYLVYAVN
+384 ADKDLYLVYAIN
-396 VEGEAGFYEYDAKE
+396 VEGEEGFYEYDAKE
-410 QAFLRYVPMTVT
+410 QAFLRYVPMIVS

-429 TPTQAT
+429 TPTVAT
-435 PSNVPAPE
+435 PSAPVEVP
-443 TPEKSPFSNPV
+443 TEKSPFTNPL
-454 VIGILAGLGLIL
+454 VIGIMVGAAVIIVIL
-466 VILIVILVIF
+466 VVCLVIF
-476 AGRINKQNKDML
+476 AGRINKQNKEML

-498 NANKDVNPELLA
+498 NANKDVNPELLQ
-510 KLGLDEA
+510 KLGLDKPEVSEELEA
-517 TLTQNGR
+517 PQ
-524 KDGAQPAETD
+524 AETAD
-534 KSVNDTADAVIT
+534 EKLADAVIDGST
-546 AVAAGQEMKDITKP
+546 GSEISTVQEAEKLADPSDLEQTSEIPKV
-560 DVESSE
+560 DSSI
-566 GETTVLS
+566 L
-573 TPGESTT
+573 TPE
-580 NSVIPEDVNELMEEV
+580 VNALVEEV
-595 NRDFA
+595 NRDFQT
-600 ASMAGGEAYVEKSE
+600 SMGGGEAYVEKSE

-648 VQDNT
+648 TQNSAAPDASAPTDT
-653 KQQTPVDS
+653 K
-661 TEQQDEN
+661 E
-668 K
+668 

>member
-1 MKRYIKQFIKRGLA
+1 MKQFLKRGLA
-15 VMIAVFMC
+15 ILTAFILC
-23 LNFNNIDAKAANVVI
+23 LQFGKIDAQAANVVI
-38 ALSSSTVSVGSNVT
+38 ALSASTVSVGNNVT
-52 ATISVSGSDIS
+52 ATISVSDSDIS

-80 ASGSAIINGGGGTV
+80 ASGSAIVNGGGGTV

-140 TVTVATASNNGDNNS
+140 TVTVATASNNGDTNNGNA
-155 DSTTEEG
+155 TTEAGE
-162 QTTETTED
+162 TTETTED

-201 MQVDED
+201 LQVDED
-207 VTSVVVSASAADSK
+207 VTSVVVSASAADGN

-238 IRITVTAENGAVKVY
+238 VRVTVTAENGAVKVY

-271 GTEYEFVMSEDGLEA
+271 GKEYSFVMNEDGLEA

-301 VLSFQSPNKKITV
+301 VLSYESPNKKITV
-314 VCLKDEEGENHWFI
+314 VCLKDEDGENHWFI

-351 MDAPEG
+351 TAVPDG
-357 VTVPEGFTATKIKI
+357 VAIPDGFKETTLKI
-371 GENEVTAYQSANI
+371 GDNSVVAYQSDDI
-384 ADADMYLVYAVN
+384 ADKDLYLVYAIN
-396 VEGEAGFYEYDAKE
+396 VEGEEGFYEYDAKE
-410 QAFLRYVPMTVT
+410 QAFLRYVPMIVS

-429 TPTQAT
+429 TPTVAT
-435 PSNVPAPE
+435 PSAPVEVP
-443 TPEKSPFSNPV
+443 TEKSPFTNPL
-454 VIGILAGLGLIL
+454 VIGIMVGAAVIIVIL
-466 VILIVILVIF
+466 VVCLVIF
-476 AGRINKQNKDML
+476 AGRINKQNKEML

-498 NANKDVNPELLA
+498 NANKDVNPELLQ
-510 KLGLDEA
+510 KLGLDKPEVSEELEA
-517 TLTQNGR
+517 PQ
-524 KDGAQPAETD
+524 AETAD
-534 KSVNDTADAVIT
+534 EKLADAVIDGST
-546 AVAAGQEMKDITKP
+546 GSEIPTVQEAEKLADPSDLEQTSEIPKV
-560 DVESSE
+560 DSSI
-566 GETTVLS
+566 L
-573 TPGESTT
+573 TPE
-580 NSVIPEDVNELMEEV
+580 VNALVEEV
-595 NRDFA
+595 NRDFQT
-600 ASMAGGEAYVEKSE
+600 SMGGGEAYVEKSE

-648 VQDNT
+648 TQNSAAPDASAPTDT
-653 KQQTPVDS
+653 K
-661 TEQQDEN
+661 E
-668 K
+668 

>member
-1 MKRYIKQFIKRGLA
+1 MKQFLKRGLA
-15 VMIAVFMC
+15 ILTAFILC
-23 LNFNNIDAKAANVVI
+23 LQFGKIDAQAANVVI
-38 ALSSSTVSVGSNVT
+38 ALSASTVSVGNNVT

-80 ASGSAIINGGGGTV
+80 ASGSAIVNGGGGTV

-140 TVTVATASNNGDNNS
+140 TVTVATASNNGDTNNGNA
-155 DSTTEEG
+155 TTEAGE
-162 QTTETTED
+162 TTETTED

-201 MQVDED
+201 LQVDED
-207 VTSVVVSASAADSK
+207 VTSVVVSASAADGN

-238 IRITVTAENGAVKVY
+238 VRVTVTAENGAVKVY

-271 GTEYEFVMSEDGLEA
+271 GKEYSFVMNEDGLEA

-301 VLSFQSPNKKITV
+301 VLSYESPNKKITV
-314 VCLKDEEGENHWFI
+314 VCLKDEDGENHWFI

-351 MDAPEG
+351 TAVPDG
-357 VTVPEGFTATKIKI
+357 VAIPDGFKETTLKI
-371 GENEVTAYQSANI
+371 GDNSVIAYQSDDI
-384 ADADMYLVYAVN
+384 ADKDLYLVYAIN
-396 VEGEAGFYEYDAKE
+396 VEGEEGFYEYDAKE
-410 QAFLRYVPMTVT
+410 QAFLRYVPMIVS

-429 TPTQAT
+429 TPTVAT
-435 PSNVPAPE
+435 PSAPVEVP
-443 TPEKSPFSNPV
+443 TEKSPFTNPL
-454 VIGILAGLGLIL
+454 VIGIMVGAALIIVIL
-466 VILIVILVIF
+466 VVCLVIF
-476 AGRINKQNKDML
+476 AGRINKQNKEML

-498 NANKDVNPELLA
+498 NANKDVNPELLQ
-510 KLGLDEA
+510 KLGLDKPEVSEELEA
-517 TLTQNGR
+517 PQ
-524 KDGAQPAETD
+524 AETAD
-534 KSVNDTADAVIT
+534 EKLADAVIDGST
-546 AVAAGQEMKDITKP
+546 GSEIPTVQEAEKQTDPSDLEQTSEIPKV
-560 DVESSE
+560 DSSI
-566 GETTVLS
+566 L
-573 TPGESTT
+573 TPE
-580 NSVIPEDVNELMEEV
+580 VNALVEEV
-595 NRDFA
+595 NRDFQT
-600 ASMAGGEAYVEKSE
+600 SMGGGEAYVEKSE

-648 VQDNT
+648 TQNSAAPDASAPTDT
-653 KQQTPVDS
+653 K
-661 TEQQDEN
+661 E
-668 K
+668 

>member
-1 MKRYIKQFIKRGLA
+1 MKQFLKRGLA
-15 VMIAVFMC
+15 ILTAFILC
-23 LNFNNIDAKAANVVI
+23 LQFGKIDAQAANVVI
-38 ALSSSTVSVGSNVT
+38 ALSASTVSVGNNVT

-80 ASGSAIINGGGGTV
+80 ASGSAIVNGGGGTV

-140 TVTVATASNNGDNNS
+140 TVTVATASNNGDTNNGNA
-155 DSTTEEG
+155 TTEAGE
-162 QTTETTED
+162 TTETTED

-201 MQVDED
+201 LQVDED
-207 VTSVVVSASAADSK
+207 VTSVVVSASAADGN

-238 IRITVTAENGAVKVY
+238 VRVTVTAENGAVKVY
-253 TINVQAG
+253 TINVQAV

-271 GTEYEFVMSEDGLEA
+271 GKEYSFVMNEDGLEA

-301 VLSFQSPNKKITV
+301 VLSYESPNKKITV
-314 VCLKDEEGENHWFI
+314 VCLKDEDGENHWFI

-351 MDAPEG
+351 TAVPDG
-357 VTVPEGFTATKIKI
+357 VAIPDGFKETTLKI
-371 GENEVTAYQSANI
+371 GDNSVVAYQSDDI
-384 ADADMYLVYAVN
+384 ADKDLYLVYAIN
-396 VEGEAGFYEYDAKE
+396 VEGEEGFYEYDAKE
-410 QAFLRYVPMTVT
+410 QAFLRYVPMIVS

-429 TPTQAT
+429 TPTVAT
-435 PSNVPAPE
+435 PSAPVEVP
-443 TPEKSPFSNPV
+443 TEKSPFTNPL
-454 VIGILAGLGLIL
+454 VIGIMVGAAVIIVIL
-466 VILIVILVIF
+466 VVCLVIF
-476 AGRINKQNKDML
+476 AGRINKQNKEML

-498 NANKDVNPELLA
+498 NANKDVNPELLQ
-510 KLGLDEA
+510 KLGLDKPEVSEELEA
-517 TLTQNGR
+517 PQ
-524 KDGAQPAETD
+524 AETAD
-534 KSVNDTADAVIT
+534 EKLADAVIDGST
-546 AVAAGQEMKDITKP
+546 GSEIPTVQEAEKLADPSDLEQTSEIPKV
-560 DVESSE
+560 DSSI
-566 GETTVLS
+566 L
-573 TPGESTT
+573 TPE
-580 NSVIPEDVNELMEEV
+580 VNALVEEV
-595 NRDFA
+595 NRDFQT
-600 ASMAGGEAYVEKSE
+600 SMGGGEAYVEKSE

-648 VQDNT
+648 TQNSAAPDASAPTDT
-653 KQQTPVDS
+653 K
-661 TEQQDEN
+661 E
-668 K
+668 

>member
-1 MKRYIKQFIKRGLA
+1 MKQFLKRGLA
-15 VMIAVFMC
+15 ILTAFILC
-23 LNFNNIDAKAANVVI
+23 LQFGKIDAQAANVVI
-38 ALSSSTVSVGSNVT
+38 ALSASTVSVGNNVT

-80 ASGSAIINGGGGTV
+80 ASGSAIVNGGGGTV

-140 TVTVATASNNGDNNS
+140 TVTVATASNNGDTNNGNA
-155 DSTTEEG
+155 TTEAGE
-162 QTTETTED
+162 TTETTED

-201 MQVDED
+201 LQVDED
-207 VTSVVVSASAADSK
+207 VTSVVVSASAADGN

-238 IRITVTAENGAVKVY
+238 VRVTVTAENGAVKVY

-271 GTEYEFVMSEDGLEA
+271 GKEYSFVMNEDGLEA

-301 VLSFQSPNKKITV
+301 VLSYESPNKKITV
-314 VCLKDEEGENHWFI
+314 VCLKDEDGENHWFI

-351 MDAPEG
+351 TAVPDG
-357 VTVPEGFTATKIKI
+357 VAIPDGFKETTLKI
-371 GENEVTAYQSANI
+371 GDNSVVAYQSDDI
-384 ADADMYLVYAVN
+384 ADKDLYLVYAIN
-396 VEGEAGFYEYDAKE
+396 VEGEEGFYEYDAKE
-410 QAFLRYVPMTVT
+410 QAFLRYVPMIVS

-429 TPTQAT
+429 TPTVAT
-435 PSNVPAPE
+435 PSAPVEVP
-443 TPEKSPFSNPV
+443 TEKSPFTNPL
-454 VIGILAGLGLIL
+454 VIGIMVGAAVIIVIL
-466 VILIVILVIF
+466 VVCLVIF
-476 AGRINKQNKDML
+476 AGRINKQNKEML

-498 NANKDVNPELLA
+498 NANKDVNPELLQ
-510 KLGLDEA
+510 KLGLDKPEVSEELEA
-517 TLTQNGR
+517 PQ
-524 KDGAQPAETD
+524 AETAD
-534 KSVNDTADAVIT
+534 EKLADAVIDGST
-546 AVAAGQEMKDITKP
+546 GSEISTVQEAEKLADPSDLEQTSEIPKV
-560 DVESSE
+560 DSSI
-566 GETTVLS
+566 L
-573 TPGESTT
+573 TPE
-580 NSVIPEDVNELMEEV
+580 VNALVEEV
-595 NRDFA
+595 NRDFQT
-600 ASMAGGEAYVEKSE
+600 SMGGGEAYVEKSE

-648 VQDNT
+648 TQNSAAPDASAPTDT
-653 KQQTPVDS
+653 K
-661 TEQQDEN
+661 E
-668 K
+668 

>member
-1 MKRYIKQFIKRGLA
+1 MKQFLKRGLA
-15 VMIAVFMC
+15 ILTAFILC
-23 LNFNNIDAKAANVVI
+23 LQFGKIDAQAANVVI
-38 ALSSSTVSVGSNVT
+38 ALSASTVSVGNNVT

-80 ASGSAIINGGGGTV
+80 ASGSAIVNGGGGTV

-140 TVTVATASNNGDNNS
+140 TVTVATASNNGDTNNGNA
-155 DSTTEEG
+155 TTEAGE
-162 QTTETTED
+162 TTETTED

-201 MQVDED
+201 LQVDED
-207 VTSVVVSASAADSK
+207 VTSVVVSASAADGN

-238 IRITVTAENGAVKVY
+238 VRVTVTAENGAVKVY

-271 GTEYEFVMSEDGLEA
+271 GKEYSFVMNEDGLEA

-301 VLSFQSPNKKITV
+301 VLSYESPNKKIAV
-314 VCLKDEEGENHWFI
+314 VCLKDEDGENHWFI

-351 MDAPEG
+351 TAVPDG
-357 VTVPEGFTATKIKI
+357 VAIPDGFKETTLKI
-371 GENEVTAYQSANI
+371 GDNSVVAYQSDDI
-384 ADADMYLVYAVN
+384 ADKDLYLVYAIN
-396 VEGEAGFYEYDAKE
+396 VEGEEGFYEYDAKE
-410 QAFLRYVPMTVT
+410 QAFLRYVPMIVS

-429 TPTQAT
+429 TPTVAT
-435 PSNVPAPE
+435 PSAPVEVP
-443 TPEKSPFSNPV
+443 TEKSPFTNPL
-454 VIGILAGLGLIL
+454 VIGIMVGAAVIIVIL
-466 VILIVILVIF
+466 VVCLVIF
-476 AGRINKQNKDML
+476 AGRINKQNKEML

-498 NANKDVNPELLA
+498 NANKDVNPELLQ
-510 KLGLDEA
+510 KLGLDKPEVSEELEA
-517 TLTQNGR
+517 PQ
-524 KDGAQPAETD
+524 AETAD
-534 KSVNDTADAVIT
+534 EKLADAVIDGST
-546 AVAAGQEMKDITKP
+546 GSEIPTVQEAEKQADPSDLEQTSEIPKV
-560 DVESSE
+560 DSSI
-566 GETTVLS
+566 L
-573 TPGESTT
+573 TPE
-580 NSVIPEDVNELMEEV
+580 VNALVEEV
-595 NRDFA
+595 NRDFQT
-600 ASMAGGEAYVEKSE
+600 SMGGGEAYVEKSE

-648 VQDNT
+648 TQNSAAPDASASTDT
-653 KQQTPVDS
+653 K
-661 TEQQDEN
+661 E
-668 K
+668 